1 MIDVVSYAKKKE
13 SAGSVG
19 SGVGGGLGG
28 SLNSIL
34 EPHLLWGQVYDGRHD
49 ISGDLRGVGNIE
61 SDGNVSAKSINSQVG
76 KIDSVTG
83 QELRYTTIIG
93 GSISATD
100 STITNLTTQSHTS
113 QSLTTTNLSSDTG
126 TISDLSTQSH
136 NTQTLTAKGV
146 DTERLTGKDIVVD
159 NLTVNKAAHFF
170 SLSVDEI
177 KATQGQIIVTPASA
191 IIEKVEVLASGD
203 YKCLW
208 KNTDNQTTT
217 TQTFSAGD
225 FVVCQTFNTGQSRYY
240 WRLCTEAGNS
250 DGWNYI
256 TLSKTDKDPASVSEP
271 LKGDNIVQLGNRTDS
286 TRQAAIIISA
296 YNTGYLDKTVVAPSI
311 VQYQGINDYNLETHR
326 LNVISV
332 GKNIFS
338 GEFRVD
344 NGKTLESYI
353 ADRIKLTASGTPY
366 ISASSGNWMIWD
378 KDQSK
383 YKDSG
388 ISAAGRDGRDGT
400 TPQIKNGTWWIGGTD
415 TRIPAQGSKGEK
427 GEKGDKGDQG
437 LKGDAGVT
445 PRIVDNVWW
454 IGNTNTQV
462 VAKGQ
467 DGRDLDPTPYY
478 KLYDRGGSVAVVDT
492 NSRINIS
499 IDLGLIEVVGSSA
512 SSVSSNNTPANMIQ
526 YTGGLIAINRE
537 GRFKH
542 SQTLPYT
549 GQTTFTFN
557 LLSGDKLVDSY
568 TIPVTVLPSTV
579 FSVTDNIKAQVQDTK
594 QSINNV
600 SGRIG
605 TVENKVTQLTQTADT
620 IKTQVQNNKTGLDT
634 VTGKIRQAESSISSL
649 TQKAGSI
656 EQTVA
661 GTRTEL
667 DNLKQTT
674 TRDINTL
681 RQTASETESKV
692 SRVEET
698 VRDFSVGGQNLL
710 NGVIDFRQSTPL
722 LHTSKDIDGYFYYRS
737 IETEQLEAGKKY
749 TLQLKSDGRIA
760 REHKEGQGTKSF
772 TVWLCGKSDNLLFT
786 SSNMVSDCVWTFT
799 CPTTDKYQLRLNSY
813 SDGVKYESIKF
824 WDIKVEEGNTV
835 TGWSP
840 SSSDLYNYYS
850 RNRVGFDFIENFPN
864 DHHPAQSISY
874 NHSSDTLT
882 MSYNVSKA
890 GGQLQDID
898 YTVLFDS
905 NSVSLPNGQYLVRF
919 TPYLSAA
926 DVRLFVE
933 IDNKAGTQTPIDY
946 SQPAHIIS
954 GSEVGRVVEVKDNY
968 LRIYFES
975 AHQAG
980 QDTTSNWSISLT
992 GLKVTRISS
1001 TESYLSQKAN
1011 SIEAKVRNGDITLD
1025 AKRVKVRNGNT
1036 ETALFE
1042 NGKIKT
1048 RYIESQEGLF
1058 SVSDDG
1064 FYYRG
1069 TVKDVENETVETK
1082 IHNHGLSSRVDE
1094 TVLKEGIFQSV
1105 KLSPYS
1111 RDTNLEII
1119 SNSQEAISIASVSN
1133 NLEAAISITDGA
1145 VYGLRA
1151 LTRRYKG
1158 GNYTLDTYV
1167 KNVIVTGANDLE
1179 NQVIGNQIT
1188 YLQLPDNDLLTKG
1201 MLGPNPT
1208 SAERVKY
1215 INKYHQTAENLQAGQ
1230 EYIIYKRSS
1239 GRLVISVGDDPRK
1252 KISIVKYN
1260 QGNVEVVKS
1269 VLFTVNWV
1277 GIIKVLYDGQNW
1289 NLYVDSTNY

>member
-13 SAGSVG
+13 SAGSG
-19 SGVGGGLGG
+19 GNGVGGGLGG
-28 SLNSIL
+28 GQISTP

-61 SDGNVSAKSINSQVG
+61 SDGSVNAKGIYTQIG

-100 STITNLTTQSHTS
+100 STITNLTTTNHTS
-113 QSLTTTNLSSDTG
+113 QALTTNNLHSDTG
-126 TISDLSTQSH
+126 TITDLTSQSH

-170 SLSVDEI
+170 SLSIDEI

-203 YKCLW
+203 YRCLW
-208 KNTDNQTTT
+208 KNTDNLTTT

-225 FVVCQTFNTGQSRYY
+225 LVLCQTFNTGQSRYY
-240 WRLCTEAGNS
+240 WRLCTEAGS
-250 DGWNYI
+250 SEGWNYI

-271 LKGDNIVQLGNRTDS
+271 MKGDNIVQLGNRTDT

-366 ISASSGNWMIWD
+366 IGSGGTWMIWD
-378 KDQSK
+378 KASNT
-383 YKDSG
+383 YKDSKIPARG
-388 ISAAGRDGRDGT
+388 QDGRDGS
-400 TPQIKNGTWWIGGTD
+400 TPQIKNGTWWVAGTD
-415 TRIPAQGSKGEK
+415 TRIPAQGSK

-454 IGNTNTQV
+454 IGNTNTNV
-462 VAKGQ
+462 PARGQ

-492 NSRINIS
+492 NNRLNLN
-499 IDLGLIEVVGSSA
+499 IDLGLIEVVGQSA
-512 SSVSSNNTPANMIQ
+512 SSVSSDKTSANKIQ
-526 YTGGLIAINRE
+526 YNGGLIAINRE

-542 SQTLPYT
+542 SQELPYT

-557 LLSGDKLVDSY
+557 LLCGDKLVDSY

-579 FSVTDNIKAQVQDTK
+579 FSVTDSIKAQVQDTK

-600 SGRIG
+600 TDRIG

-620 IKTQVQNNKTGLDT
+620 IKTQVQTNKTGLDT

-656 EQTVA
+656 EQSVV

-722 LHTSKDIDGYFYYRS
+722 LHTSKDKDGYFYYRGVT
-737 IETEQLEAGKKY
+737 TEQLVAGKIY
-749 TLQLKSDGRIA
+749 TLQLKSDGHLSSGHSG
-760 REHKEGQGTKSF
+760 ETDKSF

-786 SSNMVSDCVWTFT
+786 SANMVSDCVWTFT
-799 CPTTDKYQLRLNSY
+799 CPTTDHYQLRLNSY
-813 SDGVKYESIKF
+813 SDGVKYESLKF

-850 RNRVGFDFIENFPN
+850 RNRVGFDFVQNFPN

-882 MSYNVSKA
+882 MSYDISKA

-905 NSVSLPNGQYLVRF
+905 NSSAIPNGLYLVRF

-926 DVRLFVE
+926 DVRLLVE
-933 IDNKAGTQTPIDY
+933 IDNKNSTQTIIDY
-946 SQPAHIIS
+946 SQPAHMIS
-954 GSEVGRVVEVKDNY
+954 GTEVSKVIEVKDNY

-980 QDTTSNWSISLT
+980 QDTTSNWSINLT
-992 GLKVTRISS
+992 GLKVVRINS
-1001 TESYLSQKAN
+1001 TESFLKQSADK
-1011 SIEAKVRNGDITLD
+1011 IEAKVLNGDIILD

-1058 SVSDDG
+1058 SVSEDG

-1111 RDTNLEII
+1111 RDTNLDII

-1145 VYGLRA
+1145 VYGLRN

-1167 KNVIVTGANDLE
+1167 RNVIVTGASDLE
-1179 NQVIGNQIT
+1179 NQVLGNQGT
-1188 YLQLPDNDLLTKG
+1188 NLQLPDNDLLTKG
-1201 MLGPNPT
+1201 MLSPNPT

-1215 INKYHQTAENLQAGQ
+1215 INKYHQTPENLQAGQ
-1230 EYIIYKRSS
+1230 EYIIFKRSS
-1239 GRLVISVGDDPRK
+1239 GRLVISVDEDPHK

-1260 QGNVEVVKS
+1260 QGSVEVVKS

-1289 NLYVDSTNY
+1289 NLFVDSTNY

>member
-13 SAGSVG
+13 SAGSGG

-28 SLNSIL
+28 SQNSTL

-49 ISGDLRGVGNIE
+49 ISGDLLGVGNIE
-61 SDGNVSAKSINSQVG
+61 SDGSISAKSINTQTG

-83 QELRYTTIIG
+83 QELSYT
-93 GSISATD
+93 SIRGEAVNATD
-100 STITNLTTQSHTS
+100 STITNLTTTSHTS
-113 QSLTTTNLSSDTG
+113 QSLTTTNLNSDTG
-126 TISDLSTQSH
+126 TITDLSTQSH
-136 NTQTLTAKGV
+136 NTQQLTAKGV
-146 DTERLTGKDIVVD
+146 ITESLTGKDIVVD

-203 YKCLW
+203 YKCWW

-240 WRLCTEAGNS
+240 WRLCTEAGGS

-271 LKGDNIVQLGNRTDS
+271 MKGDNIVQLGNRTDT

-353 ADRIKLTASGTPY
+353 AERIKLTASGTPY
-366 ISASSGNWMIWD
+366 IGSTGNWMIWD

-388 ISAAGRDGRDGT
+388 ISAAGRNGQDGS
-400 TPQIKNGTWWIGGTD
+400 TPIIKNG
-415 TRIPAQGSKGEK
+415 
-427 GEKGDKGDQG
+427 
-437 LKGDAGVT
+437 
-445 PRIVDNVWW
+445 VWW
-454 IGNTNTQV
+454 IGNTNTGISAVGQ
-462 VAKGQ
+462 KGDKGDRGEKGERGSDGLSPRIVEGVWWVGNQ
-467 DGRDLDPTPYY
+467 NLGISAQGERGRDGRDLDPTPYY

-492 NSRINIS
+492 NNRLNLN

-512 SSVSSNNTPANMIQ
+512 SSVSSDNTPANKIQ
-526 YTGGLIAINRE
+526 YNGGLIAINRE
-537 GRFKH
+537 GLFKH

-579 FSVTDNIKAQVQDTK
+579 FSVTDSIKAQVQDTK

-600 SGRIG
+600 TGRVG
-605 TVENKVTQLTQTADT
+605 NVENKVTQLTQTADT
-620 IKTQVQNNKTGLDT
+620 IKTQVQNNKTNLDT

-667 DNLKQTT
+667 DNLQKTT

-710 NGVIDFRQSTPL
+710 NGVIDFRQPTPL
-722 LHTSKDIDGYFYYRS
+722 LHTSKDKDGYIYYRGVTS
-737 IETEQLEAGKKY
+737 ELLEAGKKY
-749 TLQLKSDGRIA
+749 TLNLKSDGILA
-760 REHKEGQGTKSF
+760 RGHERQGDKSF

-786 SSNMVSDCVWTFT
+786 SENAESDCVWTFT
-799 CPTTDKYQLRLNSY
+799 CPTTDHYTLRLNSY
-813 SDGVKYESIKF
+813 SNGVVYESIKF
-824 WDIKVEEGNTV
+824 WDIKLEEGNIV
-835 TGWSP
+835 TSWSP
-840 SSSDLYNYYS
+840 SSSDIYNYYS
-850 RNRVGFDFIENFPN
+850 RNRVGFDFVQNFPN

-874 NHSSDTLT
+874 NHSTDTVT

-898 YTVLFDS
+898 YSVLFDS
-905 NSVSLPNGQYLVRF
+905 NSYAIPNGQYLVRF

-926 DVRLFVE
+926 DVRLKVE
-933 IDNKAGTQTPIDY
+933 IDNKESIQTPIDY

-954 GSEVGRVVEVKDNY
+954 GSEVSRVVEVKDNY

-975 AHQAG
+975 AHQEG
-980 QDTTSNWSISLT
+980 QDTTRDWSIALT
-992 GLKVTRISS
+992 GLKVVRINS
-1001 TESYLSQKAN
+1001 TESYLKQSADK
-1011 SIEAKVRNGDITLD
+1011 IEARVRDGNIILD

-1048 RYIESQEGLF
+1048 RYIESQGGLF

-1069 TVKDVENETVETK
+1069 TVQDVENETVETK
-1082 IHNHGLSSRVDE
+1082 IHNHGLSTRVDE
-1094 TVLKEGIFQSV
+1094 TVLKDGIFQSV
-1105 KLSPYS
+1105 SISPYS
-1111 RDTNLEII
+1111 RDTNINI
-1119 SNSQEAISIASVSN
+1119 VSNSQEAVSISSVSN
-1133 NLEAAISITDGA
+1133 NLDSAITITDGA

-1151 LTRRYKG
+1151 LTRLYKG

-1167 KNVIVTGANDLE
+1167 KNVIVTGANDLDS
-1179 NQVIGNQIT
+1179 QVIGNIGT
-1188 YLQLPDNDLLTKG
+1188 NLQLPDNDLLTKG
-1201 MLGPNPT
+1201 MLSHNPT

-1230 EYIIYKRSS
+1230 EYIIFKRSS
-1239 GRLVISVGDDPRK
+1239 GRLVISVDDDPRK

>member
-13 SAGSVG
+13 SAGSGG
-19 SGVGGGLGG
+19 SGVGGGIGG
-28 SLNSIL
+28 GQNSTL

-49 ISGDLRGVGNIE
+49 ISGDLLGVGNIE
-61 SDGNVSAKSINSQVG
+61 SDGIVSAKSINTQAG

-100 STITNLTTQSHTS
+100 STITNLTTTNHTS
-113 QSLTTTNLSSDTG
+113 QSLTTTNLNSDTG
-126 TISDLSTQSH
+126 TITDLSTQTH
-136 NTQTLTAKGV
+136 NTQQ
-146 DTERLTGKDIVVD
+146 LTGKDIVVE
-159 NLTVNKAAHFF
+159 NLTVNNAAHFF

-203 YKCLW
+203 YKCWW

-217 TQTFSAGD
+217 TQTFNAGD

-240 WRLCTEAGNS
+240 WRLCTEAGSS

-271 LKGDNIVQLGNRTDS
+271 MKGDNIVQLGNRTDT

-344 NGKTLESYI
+344 NGVTLESYI

-366 ISASSGNWMIWD
+366 IGSGGTWMIWD
-378 KDQSK
+378 KASNT
-383 YKDSG
+383 YKDSKIPARG
-388 ISAAGRDGRDGT
+388 QDGRDGS

-445 PRIVDNVWW
+445 PRIVENVWW

-467 DGRDLDPTPYY
+467 DGRDLDPTPIY

-492 NSRINIS
+492 NNRLSLN

-512 SSVSSNNTPANMIQ
+512 SSVSSDNTPANKIQ
-526 YTGGLIAINRE
+526 YKGGLIGINRE
-537 GRFKH
+537 GLFKH

-557 LLSGDKLVDSY
+557 LLSDDKLVDSY

-579 FSVTDNIKAQVQDTK
+579 FSVTDQIKAQVQDTK

-600 SGRIG
+600 TGRIG

-620 IKTQVQNNKTGLDT
+620 IKTQVQNNKTNLDS

-667 DNLKQTT
+667 NNLQNTT

-710 NGVIDFRQSTPL
+710 NGVIDFRQPTPL
-722 LHTSKDIDGYFYYRS
+722 LHTSKDKDGYFYYRGVTS
-737 IETEQLEAGKKY
+737 ELLEAGKKY
-749 TLQLKSDGRIA
+749 TLQIKSDGVLA
-760 REHKEGQGTKSF
+760 REHKEGQGNKSF

-799 CPTTDKYQLRLNSY
+799 CPTTDHYILRLNSY
-813 SDGVKYESIKF
+813 SNGVVYESIKF
-824 WDIKVEEGNTV
+824 WDIKLEEGNIA

-840 SSSDLYNYYS
+840 SSSDIYNYYS
-850 RNRVGFDFIENFPN
+850 RNRVGFDFVQNFPN

-874 NHSSDTLT
+874 NHSTDTLT
-882 MSYNVSKA
+882 MSYNISKA

-905 NSVSLPNGQYLVRF
+905 NSSAIPNGQYLVRF

-954 GSEVGRVVEVKDNY
+954 GSEVSRVVEVKDNY

-975 AHQAG
+975 AHQAA
-980 QDTTSNWSISLT
+980 QDTTRDWSISLT
-992 GLKVTRISS
+992 GLKVVRINS
-1001 TESYLSQKAN
+1001 TESYLKQSADK
-1011 SIEAKVRNGDITLD
+1011 IEAKVLNGDIILD
-1025 AKRVKVRNGNT
+1025 AKKVKIKNGNT

-1048 RYIESQEGLF
+1048 RYIESQGGLF

-1082 IHNHGLSSRVDE
+1082 IHNHGLTTRVDE
-1094 TVLKEGIFQSV
+1094 TIKKEGIYSKV
-1105 KLSPYS
+1105 AISPYS
-1111 RDTNLEII
+1111 RDINLDIV
-1119 SNSQEAISIASVSN
+1119 SNSQTAISISSPSHDPLHNTVALSV
-1133 NLEAAISITDGA
+1133 TDGCVA
-1145 VYGLRA
+1145 GM
-1151 LTRRYKG
+1151 RYATTYVSSG
-1158 GNYTLDTYV
+1158 TTYLDTYV
-1167 KNVIVTGANDLE
+1167 QNIIVNGETANPPQMTKEGA
-1179 NQVIGNQIT
+1179 GNT
-1188 YLQLPDNDLLTKG
+1188 VLVLPDDDSLSKG
-1201 MLGPNPT
+1201 ELQGDFTT
-1208 SAERVKY
+1208 SDKIAWQK
-1215 INKYHQTAENLQAGQ
+1215 KHGLPPQTLQTGQ
-1230 EYIIYKRSS
+1230 EYRIYKRSKGTIKVVS
-1239 GRLVISVGDDPRK
+1239 NSNYPILYYTSNGIIQGDLVLPANYIGVL
-1252 KISIVKYN
+1252 
-1260 QGNVEVVKS
+1260 S
-1269 VLFTVNWV
+1269 VLF
-1277 GIIKVLYDGQNW
+1277 DGNYW
-1289 NLYVDSTNY
+1289 NIYTNKY

>member
-13 SAGSVG
+13 SGGSGAG
-19 SGVGGGLGG
+19 GVGGGLGG
-28 SLNSIL
+28 SQISTL

-49 ISGDLRGVGNIE
+49 ISGDLLGVGNIE
-61 SDGNVSAKSINSQVG
+61 SDGSISAKAINTQTG

-93 GSISATD
+93 GSVSATD
-100 STITNLTTQSHTS
+100 STITNLTTTNHTS
-113 QSLTTTNLSSDTG
+113 QSLTTTNLNSDTG
-126 TISDLSTQSH
+126 TITDLTSQSHSTQ
-136 NTQTLTAKGV
+136 QLTAKGV

-177 KATQGQIIVTPASA
+177 KATQGQIIVTPASGV
-191 IIEKVEVLASGD
+191 IEKVEVLTSGD
-203 YKCLW
+203 YRCSW

-217 TQTFSAGD
+217 TQTFNAGD

-250 DGWNYI
+250 EGWNYI

-271 LKGDNIVQLGNRTDS
+271 MKGDNIVQLGNRTDP

-366 ISASSGNWMIWD
+366 ISGSSGNWMVWD
-378 KDQSK
+378 QNQNK

-388 ISAAGRDGRDGT
+388 ISAAGRNGQDAP
-400 TPQIKNGTWWIGGTD
+400 TPIIKSGVWWV
-415 TRIPAQGSKGEK
+415 GSTNTGISAV
-427 GEKGDKGDQG
+427 GQKGDKGD
-437 LKGDAGVT
+437 KGDRGEKGERGSDGLI
-445 PRIVDNVWW
+445 PRIVENFWW
-454 IGNTNTQV
+454 VGNTNTNV
-462 VAKGQ
+462 PARGQ

-492 NSRINIS
+492 NNRLNLN
-499 IDLGLIEVVGSSA
+499 IDLGLIEVVGQSA
-512 SSVSSNNTPANMIQ
+512 SSVSSDNTPANKIQ
-526 YTGGLIAINRE
+526 YSGGLIGINRE

-542 SQTLPYT
+542 TQTLPYT

-579 FSVTDNIKAQVQDTK
+579 FSVTDQIKAQVQDTK

-600 SGRIG
+600 TGRIG

-667 DNLKQTT
+667 DNLKNTT

-722 LHTSKDIDGYFYYRS
+722 LHTSKDKDGYFYYRGVTC
-737 IETEQLEAGKKY
+737 ELLAGKKY
-749 TLQLKSDGRIA
+749 TLQLKSDGVLA
-760 REHKEGQGTKSF
+760 RGHEKQGDKSF

-786 SSNMVSDCVWTFT
+786 SENAESDCVWTFT
-799 CPTTDKYQLRLNSY
+799 CPTADHYILRLNSY

-824 WDIKVEEGNTV
+824 WDIKLEEGNIV
-835 TGWSP
+835 SGWSP
-840 SSSDLYNYYS
+840 SSSDIYNYYS
-850 RNRVGFDFIENFPN
+850 RNRVGFDFLNNFPN

-874 NHSSDTLT
+874 NHSTDTLT
-882 MSYNVSKA
+882 MSYNISKA

-905 NSVSLPNGQYLVRF
+905 NSYAIPNGQYLVRF

-926 DVRLFVE
+926 DVRLKVE

-954 GSEVGRVVEVKDNY
+954 GTEFSKVIEVKDNY

-980 QDTTSNWSISLT
+980 QDTTSNWSINLT
-992 GLKVTRISS
+992 GLKVVRISS
-1001 TESYLSQKAN
+1001 TESFLKQSADK
-1011 SIEAKVRNGDITLD
+1011 IEAKVLNGDIILD
-1025 AKRVKVRNGNT
+1025 AKRVKIKNGNT

-1048 RYIESQEGLF
+1048 RYIESQGGLF

-1082 IHNHGLSSRVDE
+1082 IHSHGLSTRVDE
-1094 TVLKEGIFQSV
+1094 TVLKDGIFQSV

-1111 RDTNLEII
+1111 RDTNINI
-1119 SNSQEAISIASVSN
+1119 VSNSQEAVSISSVSN

-1145 VYGLRA
+1145 VYGLRN
-1151 LTRRYKG
+1151 LTRLYKG

-1167 KNVIVTGANDLE
+1167 KNVIVTGASDLE
-1179 NQVIGNQIT
+1179 NQIQGNQIT

-1215 INKYHQTAENLQAGQ
+1215 INKYHSTPENLQAGQ

-1239 GRLVISVGDDPRK
+1239 GRLEISVDTDPRK
-1252 KISIVKYN
+1252 KASIVKYN
-1260 QGNVEVVKS
+1260 QGNVEIVKS
-1269 VLFTVNWV
+1269 VMFTVNWV
-1277 GIIKVLYDGQNW
+1277 GIIKILYDGQNW

>member
-13 SAGSVG
+13 SVGSGG

-28 SLNSIL
+28 SQNSTL

-49 ISGDLRGVGNIE
+49 ISGDLREVGNIE
-61 SDGNVSAKSINSQVG
+61 SDGNISAKAINTQVG

-93 GSISATD
+93 SSISATD
-100 STITNLTTQSHTS
+100 STITNLTTTSHTS
-113 QSLTTTNLSSDTG
+113 QSLTTTNLNSDTG
-126 TISDLSTQSH
+126 TITDLSTQSH

-146 DTERLTGKDIVVD
+146 DTDRLTGKDIVVD
-159 NLTVNKAAHFF
+159 SLTVNKAAHFF

-177 KATQGQIIVTPASA
+177 KATQGQIIVTPASSV
-191 IIEKVEVLASGD
+191 IEKVEVLASGD
-203 YKCLW
+203 YKCWW

-240 WRLCTEAGNS
+240 WRLCTEAGDS
-250 DGWNYI
+250 DGWNFI

-271 LKGDNIVQLGNRTDS
+271 MKGDNIVQLGNRTDS

-296 YNTGYLDKTVVAPSI
+296 YNTGYLDKTVIAPSI

-366 ISASSGNWMIWD
+366 IGSGGTWMIWD

-388 ISAAGRDGRDGT
+388 ISAAGRNGQDGL
-400 TPQIKNGTWWIGGTD
+400 TPRIVNNVWWIGNTNTG
-415 TRIPAQGSKGEK
+415 ISAVGQ
-427 GEKGDKGDQG
+427 KGDKGDRGEKGDQG
-437 LKGDAGVT
+437 QKGDAGVT

-462 VAKGQ
+462 PARGQ

-492 NSRINIS
+492 NNRLNLN
-499 IDLGLIEVVGSSA
+499 IDLGLIEVVGQSA
-512 SSVSSNNTPANMIQ
+512 SSVSSDNTPANKIQ
-526 YTGGLIAINRE
+526 YNGGLIGINRE

-557 LLSGDKLVDSY
+557 LLSGDKLVDSF

-579 FSVTDNIKAQVQDTK
+579 FSVTDQIKAQVQDTK

-600 SGRIG
+600 TGRIG

-620 IKTQVQNNKTGLDT
+620 IKTQVQTNKTNLDT

-710 NGVIDFRQSTPL
+710 NGVIDFRQPTPL
-722 LHTSKDIDGYFYYRS
+722 LHTSKDKDGYFYYRGVTS
-737 IETEQLEAGKKY
+737 ELLEAGKKY
-749 TLQLKSDGRIA
+749 TLQLKSDGVLA
-760 REHKEGQGTKSF
+760 RGHEKQGDKSF

-786 SSNMVSDCVWTFT
+786 SENAESECVWTFT
-799 CPTTDKYQLRLNSY
+799 CPTTDHYILRLNSY

-824 WDIKVEEGNTV
+824 WDIKLEEGNIV
-835 TGWSP
+835 SGWSP
-840 SSSDLYNYYS
+840 SSSDLYTYYS
-850 RNRVGFDFIENFPN
+850 TNKVGFEFLQNFPN

-874 NHSSDTLT
+874 NHSTDTLT
-882 MSYNVSKA
+882 MTYNVSRA

-905 NSVSLPNGQYLVRF
+905 NSYAIPNGQYLVRF

-926 DVRLFVE
+926 DVRLLVE
-933 IDNKAGTQTPIDY
+933 IDNKNSTQTPIDY

-954 GSEVGRVVEVKDNY
+954 GSEVSRVIEVKDNY

-980 QDTTSNWSISLT
+980 QDTTRDWSIALT
-992 GLKVTRISS
+992 GLKVTRINS
-1001 TESYLSQKAN
+1001 TESYLKQSADK
-1011 SIEAKVRNGDITLD
+1011 IEAKVLNGDIILD

-1048 RYIESQEGLF
+1048 RYIESQGGLF

-1069 TVKDVENETVETK
+1069 TVKDIENETVETK
-1082 IHNHGLSSRVDE
+1082 IHNHGLSTRVDE
-1094 TVLKEGIFQSV
+1094 TVLKDGIFQSV
-1105 KLSPYS
+1105 KISPYS
-1111 RDTNLEII
+1111 RDTNIDI
-1119 SNSQEAISIASVSN
+1119 VSNSQEAVSISSVSN

-1158 GNYTLDTYV
+1158 GNYTLETYV
-1167 KNVIVTGANDLE
+1167 KNVIVTGASDLE
-1179 NQVIGNQIT
+1179 NQIQGNQIT
-1188 YLQLPDNDLLTKG
+1188 NLQLPDNDLLTKS

-1215 INKYHQTAENLQAGQ
+1215 INKYHSTPENLQAGQ

-1239 GRLVISVGDDPRK
+1239 GRLVISVDDDPRK

-1260 QGNVEVVKS
+1260 QGSVEVVKS

>member
-13 SAGSVG
+13 SVGSGG

-28 SLNSIL
+28 GQNSTL
-34 EPHLLWGQVYDGRHD
+34 EPHLLWGQLYDGRHD
-49 ISGDLRGVGNIE
+49 ISGDLLGVGNIE
-61 SDGNVSAKSINSQVG
+61 SDGSISAKAINTQAG

-100 STITNLTTQSHTS
+100 STITNLTTTNHTS
-113 QSLTTTNLSSDTG
+113 QALTTTNLNSDTG
-126 TISDLSTQSH
+126 TITDLSTQTH
-136 NTQTLTAKGV
+136 NTQQLTAKGV

-191 IIEKVEVLASGD
+191 IIEKVEVLANGD
-203 YKCLW
+203 YKCWW
-208 KNTDNQTTT
+208 KNTDNQTIT
-217 TQTFSAGD
+217 TQTFNAGD

-240 WRLCTEAGNS
+240 WRLCTEAGSS

-271 LKGDNIVQLGNRTDS
+271 MKGDNIVQLGNRTDT

-353 ADRIKLTASGTPY
+353 ADRVRLSQSGTPY
-366 ISASSGNWMIWD
+366 IGSSGNWMIFD
-378 KDQSK
+378 KDQNK

-388 ISAAGRDGRDGT
+388 ISAAGRDGQDGN
-400 TPQIKNGTWWIGGTD
+400 TPFIKSGVWWVGNTNTGISAVG
-415 TRIPAQGSKGEK
+415 Q
-427 GEKGDKGDQG
+427 KGDKGD
-437 LKGDAGVT
+437 KGDRGEKGERGSDGLS
-445 PRIVDNVWW
+445 PRIVENFWW
-454 IGNTNTQV
+454 VGNTNTNV
-462 VAKGQ
+462 PARGQ

-492 NSRINIS
+492 NNRLSLY
-499 IDLGLIEVVGSSA
+499 IDLGLIEVVGQSA
-512 SSVSSNNTPANMIQ
+512 SSVSSDNTPANKIQ
-526 YTGGLIAINRE
+526 YNGGLIGINRE

-542 SQTLPYT
+542 SQELPYT
-549 GQTTFTFN
+549 GQQTFTFN

-579 FSVTDNIKAQVQDTK
+579 FSVTDKIKAQVQDTK

-600 SGRIG
+600 TGRIG

-620 IKTQVQNNKTGLDT
+620 IKTLVQNNKTNLDT

-649 TQKAGSI
+649 TQKADSI
-656 EQTVA
+656 EQTVT

-667 DNLKQTT
+667 DNLKNTT

-710 NGVIDFRQSTPL
+710 NGVIDFRQPTPL
-722 LHTSKDIDGYFYYRS
+722 LHTSKDKDGYFYYRGVTS
-737 IETEQLEAGKKY
+737 ELLEAGKKY
-749 TLQLKSDGRIA
+749 TLQIKSDGLLA
-760 REHKEGQGTKSF
+760 RGHERQGDKSF

-799 CPTTDKYQLRLNSY
+799 CPTTDHYILRLNSN
-813 SDGVKYESIKF
+813 SDGVKYESIKY
-824 WDIKVEEGNTV
+824 WDIKLEEGTIA

-840 SSSDLYNYYS
+840 SSSDIYNYYS
-850 RNRVGFDFIENFPN
+850 RNRVGFDFVQNFPN

-874 NHSSDTLT
+874 NHSTDTVT
-882 MSYNVSKA
+882 MSYNVSRA

-905 NSVSLPNGQYLVRF
+905 NSYAIPNGQYLVRF

-954 GSEVGRVVEVKDNY
+954 GSEVSRVVEVKDNY

-980 QDTTSNWSISLT
+980 QDTTRDWSIALT
-992 GLKVTRISS
+992 GLKVVRINS
-1001 TESYLSQKAN
+1001 TESYLKQSADL
-1011 SIEAKVRNGDITLD
+1011 IEAKVRNGDIILD
-1025 AKRVKVRNGNT
+1025 AKRVKVKNGNN

-1048 RYIESQEGLF
+1048 RYIESPTGIYKVGE
-1058 SVSDDG
+1058 DG
-1064 FYYRG
+1064 FYYQG
-1069 TVKDVENETVETK
+1069 TVKDVDNETVETK
-1082 IHNHGLSSRVDE
+1082 IHSHGLTTRVDE
-1094 TVLKEGIFQSV
+1094 TIMKEGIYSKV
-1105 KLSPYS
+1105 AISPYS
-1111 RDTNLEII
+1111 RDINLEIV
-1119 SNSQEAISIASVSN
+1119 SNSQTAISISSPSHDPLHNAVALSV
-1133 NLEAAISITDGA
+1133 TDGCVA
-1145 VYGLRA
+1145 GM
-1151 LTRRYKG
+1151 RYATTYVSSG
-1158 GNYTLDTYV
+1158 TTYLDTYV
-1167 KNVIVTGANDLE
+1167 QNIIVNGETASPPQMTKEGA
-1179 NQVIGNQIT
+1179 GNT
-1188 YLQLPDNDLLTKG
+1188 VLVLPDDDSLSKG
-1201 MLGPNPT
+1201 ELQGDFTT
-1208 SAERVKY
+1208 SDKIAWQK
-1215 INKYHQTAENLQAGQ
+1215 KHGLPPQTLQTGQ
-1230 EYIIYKRSS
+1230 EYRIYKRSKGTIKVVS
-1239 GRLVISVGDDPRK
+1239 NSNYPILYYTSNGIIQGDLVLPANYIGVL
-1252 KISIVKYN
+1252 
-1260 QGNVEVVKS
+1260 S
-1269 VLFTVNWV
+1269 VLF
-1277 GIIKVLYDGQNW
+1277 DGNYW
-1289 NLYVDSTNY
+1289 NIYTNKY

>member
-1 MIDVVSYAKKKE
+1 MIDIVSYAKKKE
-13 SAGSVG
+13 SAGSGG

-28 SLNSIL
+28 SQNSTL

-49 ISGDLRGVGNIE
+49 ISGDLVGVGNIE
-61 SDGNVSAKSINSQVG
+61 SDGNISAKAINTQAG

-100 STITNLTTQSHTS
+100 STITNLTTTNHTS
-113 QSLTTTNLSSDTG
+113 QSLTTTNLNSDTG
-126 TISDLSTQSH
+126 TITDLSTQSH
-136 NTQTLTAKGV
+136 NTQQLTAKGV

-170 SLSVDEI
+170 SLSVDEVR
-177 KATQGQIIVTPASA
+177 AVGGQLILTPASA
-191 IIEKVEVLASGD
+191 KLDKVEVQGNGNF
-203 YKCLW
+203 KCSW
-208 KNTDNQTTT
+208 KNSDGNKKVVNQ
-217 TQTFSAGD
+217 FLAND
-225 FVVCQTFNTGQSRYY
+225 LVVCQTFNLKTGSTYY
-240 WRLCTEAGNS
+240 WRKCIEAGT
-250 DGWNYI
+250 DGDYNYI
-256 TLSKTDKDPASVSEP
+256 ILSNTDKDSKSNSNPSV
-271 LKGDNIVQLGNRTDS
+271 GDEIVQLGNTSDN
-286 TRQAAIIISA
+286 TRQSAIIISA
-296 YNTGYLDKTVVAPSI
+296 YNSTYLDPTIKAPSI
-311 VQYQGINDYNLETHR
+311 VQYSGISSYQLEPYR
-326 LNVISV
+326 QNVLSKS
-332 GKNIFS
+332 GNKFQ
-338 GEFRVD
+338 GEFKVET
-344 NGKTLESYI
+344 GKTLEQYI

-366 ISASSGNWMIWD
+366 ISGSSGTWMIWD
-378 KDQSK
+378 RDQNK

-388 ISAAGRDGRDGT
+388 ISAAGRDGQDAP
-400 TPQIKNGTWWIGGTD
+400 TPIIKSGVWWV
-415 TRIPAQGSKGEK
+415 GSTNTGISAV
-427 GEKGDKGDQG
+427 GQKGDKGD
-437 LKGDAGVT
+437 KGDRGEKGERGSDGQS

-454 IGNTNTQV
+454 VGNTNTNV
-462 VAKGQ
+462 PARGQ

-478 KLYDRGGSVAVVDT
+478 KLYDRGGSVAVVGT
-492 NSRINIS
+492 NNKLTLN
-499 IDLGLIEVVGSSA
+499 IDLGLIEVVGQSA
-512 SSVSSNNTPANMIQ
+512 SSVSSDNTPANKIQ
-526 YTGGLIAINRE
+526 YNGGLIGINRE
-537 GRFKH
+537 GRFKY
-542 SQTLPYT
+542 SQELPNT

-568 TIPVTVLPSTV
+568 TIPVTALPSTV
-579 FSVTDNIKAQVQDTK
+579 FSVTDSIKAQVQDTK
-594 QSINNV
+594 QGINNV
-600 SGRIG
+600 TGRIG

-620 IKTQVQNNKTGLDT
+620 IKTQVQNNKTNLDT

-649 TQKAGSI
+649 TQKAASI

-667 DNLKQTT
+667 DNLQNTT

-681 RQTASETESKV
+681 RQTASETESKI

-710 NGVIDFRQSTPL
+710 NGVIDFRQPTPL
-722 LHTSKDIDGYFYYRS
+722 LHTSIDKDGYFYYRGVES
-737 IETEQLEAGKKY
+737 EQLEAGKKY
-749 TLQLKSDGRIA
+749 TLQLKSDGILA
-760 REHKEGQGTKSF
+760 REHKGQGNKSF

-786 SSNMVSDCVWTFT
+786 SANMVSDCVWTFT
-799 CPTTDKYQLRLNSY
+799 CPTTDHYILRLNSY

-824 WDIKVEEGNTV
+824 WDIKLEEGNIA

-850 RNRVGFDFIENFPN
+850 RNRVGFDFVQNFPN

-874 NHSSDTLT
+874 NHSTDTLT
-882 MSYNVSKA
+882 MSYNISKA

-905 NSVSLPNGQYLVRF
+905 NSSTIPNGLYLIRF

-926 DVRLFVE
+926 DVKLLVE
-933 IDNKAGTQTPIDY
+933 IDNKNSTQTPIDY

-954 GSEVGRVVEVKDNY
+954 GTEFSKVIEVKDNY

-980 QDTTSNWSISLT
+980 QDTTRDWSIALT
-992 GLKVTRISS
+992 GLKVVRINS
-1001 TESYLSQKAN
+1001 TESYLKQSADK
-1011 SIEAKVRNGDITLD
+1011 IEAKVLNGDIILD

-1111 RDTNLEII
+1111 RDTNLDII

-1145 VYGLRA
+1145 VYGLRN
-1151 LTRRYKG
+1151 LTRLYKA
-1158 GNYTLDTYV
+1158 GNHTLDTYV
-1167 KNVIVTGANDLE
+1167 KNVIVTGASDLE
-1179 NQVIGNQIT
+1179 NQIQGNQIT

-1215 INKYHQTAENLQAGQ
+1215 INKYHSTPENLQAGQ

-1239 GRLVISVGDDPRK
+1239 GRLEISVDTDPRK
-1252 KISIVKYN
+1252 KASIVKYN

-1269 VLFTVNWV
+1269 VQFLANWI

>member
-13 SAGSVG
+13 SAGSGG
-19 SGVGGGLGG
+19 SGAGGGLGG
-28 SLNSIL
+28 GQISTP

-49 ISGDLRGVGNIE
+49 ISGDLREVGNIE
-61 SDGNVSAKSINSQVG
+61 SDGSISAKAINTQAG

-100 STITNLTTQSHTS
+100 STITNLTTTSHTS
-113 QSLTTTNLSSDTG
+113 QSLTTTNLNSDTG
-126 TISDLSTQSH
+126 TITDLTSQSH

-146 DTERLTGKDIVVD
+146 DTDRLTGKDIVVD

-203 YKCLW
+203 YRCWW
-208 KNTDNQTTT
+208 KNTDNLTTT
-217 TQTFSAGD
+217 TQTFNAGD
-225 FVVCQTFNTGQSRYY
+225 LVVCQTFNTGQSRYY
-240 WRLCTEAGNS
+240 WRLCTEAGSS

-271 LKGDNIVQLGNRTDS
+271 MKGDNIVQLGNRVDD
-286 TRQAAIIISA
+286 TRRAAIIISA

-338 GEFRVD
+338 GEFRID
-344 NGKTLESYI
+344 NGKTLENYI

-366 ISASSGNWMIWD
+366 IGSGGTWMIWD
-378 KDQSK
+378 KASNT
-383 YKDSG
+383 YKDSKIPARG
-388 ISAAGRDGRDGT
+388 QDGRDGT

-437 LKGDAGVT
+437 QKGDQGVT

-454 IGNTNTQV
+454 IGNTNTNV
-462 VAKGQ
+462 PARGQ

-478 KLYDRGGSVAVVDT
+478 KIYDRGGSVAVVGT
-492 NSRINIS
+492 NNKLTLN
-499 IDLGLIEVVGSSA
+499 IDLGLIEVVGQSA
-512 SSVSSNNTPANMIQ
+512 SSVSSDNTPANMIR
-526 YTGGLIAINRE
+526 YYGGLIGINRE

-542 SQTLPYT
+542 SQELPYT

-579 FSVTDNIKAQVQDTK
+579 FSVTDQIKAQVQDTK

-600 SGRIG
+600 TGRIG

-620 IKTQVQNNKTGLDT
+620 IKTQVQNNKANLDT

-656 EQTVA
+656 EQSVV
-661 GTRTEL
+661 GTRTEI
-667 DNLKQTT
+667 DNLRQTT
-674 TRDINTL
+674 IRDINTL

-722 LHTSKDIDGYFYYRS
+722 LHTSKDKDGYFYYRS
-737 IETEQLEAGKKY
+737 IETEQLVAGKKY
-749 TLQLKSDGRIA
+749 TLQLKSDGVLA
-760 REHKEGQGTKSF
+760 REHKGQGNKSF

-786 SSNMVSDCVWTFT
+786 SANMVSDCVWTFT

-813 SDGVKYESIKF
+813 SDGVKYESLKF

-850 RNRVGFDFIENFPN
+850 RNRVGFDFVQNFPN

-882 MSYNVSKA
+882 MSYNISKA

-905 NSVSLPNGQYLVRF
+905 NSSNLPNGLYLIRF

-926 DVRLFVE
+926 DVRLLVE
-933 IDNKAGTQTPIDY
+933 IDNKNSTQTPIDY
-946 SQPAHIIS
+946 SQPAHMIS
-954 GSEVGRVVEVKDNY
+954 GNEVSKVIEVKDNY

-992 GLKVTRISS
+992 GLKVTRINS
-1001 TESYLSQKAN
+1001 TESFLKQSADK
-1011 SIEAKVRNGDITLD
+1011 IEAKVRDGDIILD

-1082 IHNHGLSSRVDE
+1082 IHNHGLSTRVDE

-1105 KLSPYS
+1105 SISPYS
-1111 RDTNLEII
+1111 RDTNIDI
-1119 SNSQEAISIASVSN
+1119 VSNSQEAVSIASVSN

-1145 VYGLRA
+1145 VYGLRN

-1167 KNVIVTGANDLE
+1167 KNVIVTGASDLE
-1179 NQVIGNQIT
+1179 NQIQGNQIT

-1215 INKYHQTAENLQAGQ
+1215 INKYHSTPENLQAGQ

-1239 GRLVISVGDDPRK
+1239 GRLELSVDTDPRK
-1252 KISIVKYN
+1252 KASIVKYN

-1269 VLFTVNWV
+1269 ATFPVNWV

>member
-13 SAGSVG
+13 SAGSGG
-19 SGVGGGLGG
+19 SGVGGGIGG
-28 SLNSIL
+28 SQNSTL

-49 ISGDLRGVGNIE
+49 ISGDLLGVGNIE
-61 SDGNVSAKSINSQVG
+61 SDGSISAKAINTQTG

-93 GSISATD
+93 GSVSATD
-100 STITNLTTQSHTS
+100 STITNLTTTNHTS
-113 QSLTTTNLSSDTG
+113 QALTTTNLNSDTG
-126 TISDLSTQSH
+126 TITDLSTQTH
-136 NTQTLTAKGV
+136 NTQQLTAKGV
-146 DTERLTGKDIVVD
+146 ETERLTGKDIVVD

-203 YKCLW
+203 YKCWW

-240 WRLCTEAGNS
+240 WRLCTEAGSS

-271 LKGDNIVQLGNRTDS
+271 MKGDNIVQLGNRTDT

-338 GEFRVD
+338 GEFRID

-366 ISASSGNWMIWD
+366 IGSGGTWMIWD
-378 KDQSK
+378 KASNT
-383 YKDSG
+383 YKDSKIPARG
-388 ISAAGRDGRDGT
+388 QDGRDGT

-437 LKGDAGVT
+437 LKGDAGLT

-454 IGNTNTQV
+454 IGNTNTNV
-462 VAKGQ
+462 PARGQ
-467 DGRDLDPTPYY
+467 DGRDLYPTPYY

-492 NSRINIS
+492 NNRLNLN

-512 SSVSSNNTPANMIQ
+512 SSVSSDNTPANKIQ
-526 YTGGLIAINRE
+526 YSGGLIGINRE

-579 FSVTDNIKAQVQDTK
+579 FSVTDQIKAQVQDTK

-600 SGRIG
+600 TGRIG

-620 IKTQVQNNKTGLDT
+620 IKTQVQTNKTNLDT

-667 DNLKQTT
+667 DNLKNTT

-710 NGVIDFRQSTPL
+710 NGVIDFRQPTPL
-722 LHTSKDIDGYFYYRS
+722 LHTSKDKDGYIYYRGVTS
-737 IETEQLEAGKKY
+737 ELLEAGKKY
-749 TLQLKSDGRIA
+749 TLQLKSDGVLA
-760 REHKEGQGTKSF
+760 REHKEGQGSKSF

-799 CPTTDKYQLRLNSY
+799 CPTTDKYILRLNSY

-824 WDIKVEEGNTV
+824 WDIKLEEGNIV
-835 TGWSP
+835 SGWSP

-850 RNRVGFDFIENFPN
+850 INRVGFDFVQNFPN

-874 NHSSDTLT
+874 NHSTDTVIMT
-882 MSYNVSKA
+882 YNISKA

-905 NSVSLPNGQYLVRF
+905 NSYAIPNGQYLVRF

-926 DVRLFVE
+926 DVRLLVE
-933 IDNKAGTQTPIDY
+933 IDNKESIQTPIDY
-946 SQPAHIIS
+946 SQPANVIS
-954 GSEVGRVVEVKDNY
+954 GSEVSRVVEVKDNY

-980 QDTTSNWSISLT
+980 QDTTRDWSIALT
-992 GLKVTRISS
+992 GLKVVRVNS
-1001 TESYLSQKAN
+1001 TESYLKQSADK
-1011 SIEAKVRNGDITLD
+1011 IEAKVLNGDIILD
-1025 AKRVKVRNGNT
+1025 AKRVRVKNGDT

-1048 RYIESQEGLF
+1048 RYIESPTGIYKVGE
-1058 SVSDDG
+1058 DG
-1064 FYYRG
+1064 FYYQG
-1069 TVKDVENETVETK
+1069 TVKDVDNETVETK
-1082 IHNHGLSSRVDE
+1082 IHSHGLTTRVDE
-1094 TVLKEGIFQSV
+1094 TIKKEGIYSKV
-1105 KLSPYS
+1105 AISPYS
-1111 RDTNLEII
+1111 RDINLEIV
-1119 SNSQEAISIASVSN
+1119 SNSQTAISISSPSHDPLHNTVALSV
-1133 NLEAAISITDGA
+1133 TDGCVA
-1145 VYGLRA
+1145 GM
-1151 LTRRYKG
+1151 RYATTYVSSG
-1158 GNYTLDTYV
+1158 TTYLDTYV
-1167 KNVIVTGANDLE
+1167 QNIIVNGETANPPQMTKEGA
-1179 NQVIGNQIT
+1179 GNT
-1188 YLQLPDNDLLTKG
+1188 VLVLPDDDSLSKG
-1201 MLGPNPT
+1201 ELQGDFTT
-1208 SAERVKY
+1208 SDKIAWQK
-1215 INKYHQTAENLQAGQ
+1215 KHGLPPQTLQTGQ
-1230 EYIIYKRSS
+1230 EYRIYKRSKGTIKVVS
-1239 GRLVISVGDDPRK
+1239 NSNYPILYYTSNGIIQGDLVLPANYIGVL
-1252 KISIVKYN
+1252 
-1260 QGNVEVVKS
+1260 S
-1269 VLFTVNWV
+1269 VLF
-1277 GIIKVLYDGQNW
+1277 DGNYW
-1289 NLYVDSTNY
+1289 NIYTNKY

>member
-13 SAGSVG
+13 SVGSGG
-19 SGVGGGLGG
+19 SGVGGGIGG
-28 SLNSIL
+28 SQNSTL

-49 ISGDLRGVGNIE
+49 ISGDLLGVGNIE
-61 SDGNVSAKSINSQVG
+61 SDGSISAKAINTQTG
-76 KIDSVTG
+76 KLDSVTG

-100 STITNLTTQSHTS
+100 STITNLTTTSHTS
-113 QSLTTTNLSSDTG
+113 QSLTTTNLNSDTG
-126 TISDLSTQSH
+126 TITDLTTQSH
-136 NTQTLTAKGV
+136 NTQSLTAKGV

-177 KATQGQIIVTPASA
+177 KATQGQIIVTPASGV
-191 IIEKVEVLASGD
+191 IEKVEVLTSGD
-203 YKCLW
+203 YKCWW

-217 TQTFSAGD
+217 TQTFNAGD

-240 WRLCTEAGNS
+240 WRLCTEAGSS

-271 LKGDNIVQLGNRTDS
+271 MKGDNIVQLGNRTDT

-344 NGKTLESYI
+344 NGVTLESYI

-366 ISASSGNWMIWD
+366 IGSGGTWMIWD
-378 KDQSK
+378 KASNT
-383 YKDSG
+383 YKDSKIPARG
-388 ISAAGRDGRDGT
+388 QDGRDGT
-400 TPQIKNGTWWIGGTD
+400 TPQIKNGTWWVAGTD

-462 VAKGQ
+462 PARGQ

-492 NSRINIS
+492 NNRLSLN

-512 SSVSSNNTPANMIQ
+512 SSVSSDNTPANKIQ
-526 YTGGLIAINRE
+526 YNGGLIGINRE

-542 SQTLPYT
+542 SQELPYT

-579 FSVTDNIKAQVQDTK
+579 FSVTDIIKAQVQDTK

-600 SGRIG
+600 TGRIG

-620 IKTQVQNNKTGLDT
+620 IKTQVQNNKTNLDT

-667 DNLKQTT
+667 DNLKNTT

-722 LHTSKDIDGYFYYRS
+722 LHTSKDKDGYFYYRGVES
-737 IETEQLEAGKKY
+737 ELLEAGQKY
-749 TLQLKSDGRIA
+749 TLQLKSDGILA
-760 REHKEGQGTKSF
+760 RGHERQGDKSF

-786 SSNMVSDCVWTFT
+786 SENAESDCVWTFT
-799 CPTTDKYQLRLNSY
+799 CPTTDHYQLRLNSY

-824 WDIKVEEGNTV
+824 WDIKLEEGNIV
-835 TGWSP
+835 SGWSP

-850 RNRVGFDFIENFPN
+850 TNKVGFDFLNNFPN

-874 NHSSDTLT
+874 NHSTDTLT
-882 MSYNVSKA
+882 MSYNISKA

-905 NSVSLPNGQYLVRF
+905 NSSAIPNGQYLVRF

-926 DVRLFVE
+926 DVRLHVE

-954 GSEVGRVVEVKDNY
+954 GTEFSKVIEVKDNY

-980 QDTTSNWSISLT
+980 QDTTRDWSIALT
-992 GLKVTRISS
+992 GLKVTRINS
-1001 TESYLSQKAN
+1001 TESYLKQNADL
-1011 SIEAKVRNGDITLD
+1011 IEARVRDGNIILD
-1025 AKRVKVRNGNT
+1025 AKKVKVRNGNT

-1048 RYIESQEGLF
+1048 RYIESPTGIYKVGE
-1058 SVSDDG
+1058 DG
-1064 FYYRG
+1064 FYYQG
-1069 TVKDVENETVETK
+1069 TVKDVDNETVETK
-1082 IHNHGLSSRVDE
+1082 IHSHGLTTRVDE
-1094 TVLKEGIFQSV
+1094 TIKKEGIYSKV
-1105 KLSPYS
+1105 AISPYS
-1111 RDTNLEII
+1111 RDINLDIV
-1119 SNSQEAISIASVSN
+1119 SNSQTAISISSPSHDPLHNTVALSV
-1133 NLEAAISITDGA
+1133 TDGCVA
-1145 VYGLRA
+1145 GM
-1151 LTRRYKG
+1151 RYATTYVSSG
-1158 GNYTLDTYV
+1158 TTYLDTYV
-1167 KNVIVTGANDLE
+1167 QNIIVNGETASPPQMTKEGA
-1179 NQVIGNQIT
+1179 GNT
-1188 YLQLPDNDLLTKG
+1188 VLVLPDDDSLSKG
-1201 MLGPNPT
+1201 ELQGDFTT
-1208 SAERVKY
+1208 SDKIAWQK
-1215 INKYHQTAENLQAGQ
+1215 KHGLPPQTLQTGQ
-1230 EYIIYKRSS
+1230 EYRIYKRSKGTIKVVS
-1239 GRLVISVGDDPRK
+1239 NSNYPILYYTSNGIIQGDLVLPANYIGVL
-1252 KISIVKYN
+1252 
-1260 QGNVEVVKS
+1260 S
-1269 VLFTVNWV
+1269 VLF
-1277 GIIKVLYDGQNW
+1277 DGNYW
-1289 NLYVDSTNY
+1289 NIYTNKY

>member
-13 SAGSVG
+13 SAGSGG

-28 SLNSIL
+28 GQNSTL

-49 ISGDLRGVGNIE
+49 ISGDLLGVGNIE
-61 SDGNVSAKSINSQVG
+61 SDGSISAKAINTQTG

-100 STITNLTTQSHTS
+100 STITNLTTTSHTS
-113 QSLTTTNLSSDTG
+113 QSLTTTNLNSDTG
-126 TISDLSTQSH
+126 TITDLSTQSH
-136 NTQTLTAKGV
+136 NTQQLTAKGV

-177 KATQGQIIVTPASA
+177 KATQGQIIVTPASGV
-191 IIEKVEVLASGD
+191 IEKVEVLASGD
-203 YKCLW
+203 YRCLW

-217 TQTFSAGD
+217 TQTFNAGD

-271 LKGDNIVQLGNRTDS
+271 MKGDNIVQLGNRTDS

-338 GEFRVD
+338 GEFRID

-366 ISASSGNWMIWD
+366 IGNNNNWWIWD

-388 ISAAGRDGRDGT
+388 ISAAGRNGQDG
-400 TPQIKNGTWWIGGTD
+400 
-415 TRIPAQGSKGEK
+415 
-427 GEKGDKGDQG
+427 
-437 LKGDAGVT
+437 LT
-445 PRIVDNVWW
+445 PRIVNNVWW
-454 IGNTNTQV
+454 IGNTNTGISAVGQ
-462 VAKGQ
+462 KGDKGDRGEKGERGSDGLSPRIVNGVWWVGNQ
-467 DGRDLDPTPYY
+467 NLGISAQGERGRDGRDLVPTLNY

-492 NSRINIS
+492 NNRLNLN
-499 IDLGLIEVVGSSA
+499 IDLGLIEILGQSA
-512 SSVSSNNTPANMIQ
+512 SSVSSDNTPANKIQ
-526 YTGGLIAINRE
+526 YSGGLIGINRE

-579 FSVTDNIKAQVQDTK
+579 FSVTDQIKAQVQDTK

-600 SGRIG
+600 TGRVG

-722 LHTSKDIDGYFYYRS
+722 LHTSKDKDGYFYYRGVTS
-737 IETEQLEAGKKY
+737 ELLEAGKKY
-749 TLQLKSDGRIA
+749 TLQLKSDGFLA
-760 REHKEGQGTKSF
+760 RGHERQGDKSF

-786 SSNMVSDCVWTFT
+786 SENAESDCVWTFT
-799 CPTTDKYQLRLNSY
+799 CPTTDHYQLRLNSY
-813 SDGVKYESIKF
+813 SDGVVYESIKF
-824 WDIKVEEGNTV
+824 WDIKLEEGNIA

-840 SSSDLYNYYS
+840 SSSDIYNYYS
-850 RNRVGFDFIENFPN
+850 RNRVGFDFVENFPN

-874 NHSSDTLT
+874 NHSTDTVT
-882 MSYNVSKA
+882 MTYNVSKA

-905 NSVSLPNGQYLVRF
+905 NSYAIPNGQYLVRF

-926 DVRLFVE
+926 DVKLLVE

-954 GSEVGRVVEVKDNY
+954 GSEVSRVVEVKDNY

-975 AHQAG
+975 AHQAE
-980 QDTTSNWSISLT
+980 QDTTRDWSIALT
-992 GLKVTRISS
+992 GLKVVRINS
-1001 TESYLSQKAN
+1001 TESYLKQSADL
-1011 SIEAKVRNGDITLD
+1011 IEAKVRDGNIILD
-1025 AKRVKVRNGNT
+1025 AKKVKVRNGNT

-1048 RYIESQEGLF
+1048 SYIESQKGLF
-1058 SVSDDG
+1058 SINEDG

-1069 TVKDVENETVETK
+1069 TVKDVDNETVETK
-1082 IHNHGLSSRVDE
+1082 IHNHGLTTRVDE
-1094 TVLKEGIFQSV
+1094 TIKKEGIYSKV
-1105 KLSPYS
+1105 AISPYS
-1111 RDTNLEII
+1111 RDINLEIV
-1119 SNSQEAISIASVSN
+1119 SNSQTAISISSPSHDPLHNTVALSV
-1133 NLEAAISITDGA
+1133 TDGCVA
-1145 VYGLRA
+1145 GM
-1151 LTRRYKG
+1151 RYATTYVSSG
-1158 GNYTLDTYV
+1158 TTYLDTYV
-1167 KNVIVTGANDLE
+1167 QNIIVNGETASPPQMTKEGA
-1179 NQVIGNQIT
+1179 GNT
-1188 YLQLPDNDLLTKG
+1188 VLVLPDDDSLSKG
-1201 MLGPNPT
+1201 ELQGDFTT
-1208 SAERVKY
+1208 SDKIAWQK
-1215 INKYHQTAENLQAGQ
+1215 KHGLPPQTLQTGQ
-1230 EYIIYKRSS
+1230 EYRIYKRSKGTIKVVS
-1239 GRLVISVGDDPRK
+1239 NSNYPILYYTSNGIIQGDLVLPANYIGVL
-1252 KISIVKYN
+1252 
-1260 QGNVEVVKS
+1260 S
-1269 VLFTVNWV
+1269 VLF
-1277 GIIKVLYDGQNW
+1277 DGNYW
-1289 NLYVDSTNY
+1289 NIYTNKY

>member
-1 MIDVVSYAKKKE
+1 MIDIVSYAKKKE
-13 SAGSVG
+13 SAGSGG

-28 SLNSIL
+28 GQNSTL

-49 ISGDLRGVGNIE
+49 ISGDLVGVGNIE
-61 SDGNVSAKSINSQVG
+61 SDGNVSAKAINTQIG

-100 STITNLTTQSHTS
+100 STITNLTTTSHTS
-113 QSLTTTNLSSDTG
+113 QSLTTTNLYSDTG
-126 TISDLSTQSH
+126 TITDLSTQSH
-136 NTQTLTAKGV
+136 NTQQLTAKGV

-170 SLSVDEI
+170 SLSVDEVR
-177 KATQGQIIVTPASA
+177 AVGGQLILTPASA
-191 IIEKVEVLASGD
+191 KLDKVEVLGNGSF
-203 YKCLW
+203 KCSW
-208 KNTDNQTTT
+208 KNSDGNKKVVNQ
-217 TQTFSAGD
+217 FLAND
-225 FVVCQTFNTGQSRYY
+225 LVVCQTFNLKTGSTYY
-240 WRLCTEAGNS
+240 WRKCIEAGT
-250 DGWNYI
+250 DGDYNYI
-256 TLSKTDKDPASVSEP
+256 ILSNTDKDSKSISNPSV
-271 LKGDNIVQLGNRTDS
+271 GDEIVQLGNQTDTS
-286 TRQAAIIISA
+286 RQSAIIISA
-296 YNTGYLDKTVVAPSI
+296 YNSTYLDPTIKAPSI
-311 VQYQGINDYNLETHR
+311 VQYSGISSYQLEPYR
-326 LNVISV
+326 QNVLSKS
-332 GKNIFS
+332 GNKFQ
-338 GEFRVD
+338 GEFKVET
-344 NGKTLESYI
+344 GKTLESYI
-353 ADRIKLTASGTPY
+353 ADRIKLTASGTPF
-366 ISASSGNWMIWD
+366 IGNNKNWWVWD
-378 KDQSK
+378 KDLSK

-388 ISAAGRDGRDGT
+388 ISAAGRDGQDGD
-400 TPQIKNGTWWIGGTD
+400 TPFIKSGVWWVGNTNTGILAVG
-415 TRIPAQGSKGEK
+415 Q
-427 GEKGDKGDQG
+427 KGDKGDRGEKGERGSDG
-437 LKGDAGVT
+437 LN
-445 PRIVDNVWW
+445 PRIVEGVWW
-454 IGNTNTQV
+454 VGNQNLGISAQ
-462 VAKGQ
+462 GERGR
-467 DGRDLDPTPYY
+467 DGRDLDPTPNY

-492 NSRINIS
+492 NNRLSLN
-499 IDLGLIEVVGSSA
+499 IDLGLIEVVGQSA
-512 SSVSSNNTPANMIQ
+512 SSVSSDNTPANKIQ
-526 YTGGLIAINRE
+526 YNGGLIAINRE
-537 GRFKH
+537 GKFKH
-542 SQTLPYT
+542 TQTLPYT

-579 FSVTDNIKAQVQDTK
+579 FSVTDQIKAQVQDTK

-600 SGRIG
+600 TGRIG

-620 IKTQVQNNKTGLDT
+620 IKTQVQTNKTNLDT

-667 DNLKQTT
+667 DNLKKTT

-692 SRVEET
+692 SRFEET

-710 NGVIDFRQSTPL
+710 NGVIDFRQPTPL
-722 LHTSKDIDGYFYYRS
+722 IHTSKDKDGYIYYRGVES
-737 IETEQLEAGKKY
+737 EQLEAGKKY
-749 TLQLKSDGRIA
+749 TLQLKSDGVLA
-760 REHKEGQGTKSF
+760 REHKEGQGNKSF

-786 SSNMVSDCVWTFT
+786 SSNMVSDCVWAFT
-799 CPTTDKYQLRLNSY
+799 CPTTDHYILRLNSY

-824 WDIKVEEGNTV
+824 WDIKLEEGNIA

-850 RNRVGFDFIENFPN
+850 RNRVGFEFVQNFPN

-874 NHSSDTLT
+874 NHSTDTLT
-882 MSYNVSKA
+882 MSYNISKA

-905 NSVSLPNGQYLVRF
+905 NSSAIPNGQYLVRF

-926 DVRLFVE
+926 DVRLLVE

-954 GSEVGRVVEVKDNY
+954 GSEVSRVVEVKDNY

-980 QDTTSNWSISLT
+980 QDTTRDWSIALT
-992 GLKVTRISS
+992 GLKVTRINS
-1001 TESYLSQKAN
+1001 TESFLKQSADK
-1011 SIEAKVRNGDITLD
+1011 IEAKVLNGDIILD
-1025 AKRVKVRNGNT
+1025 AKKVKIKNGNT

-1048 RYIESQEGLF
+1048 RYIESQGGLF

-1082 IHNHGLSSRVDE
+1082 IHSHGLSTRVDE
-1094 TVLKEGIFQSV
+1094 TVLKDGIFQSV
-1105 KLSPYS
+1105 SISPYS
-1111 RDTNLEII
+1111 RDTNINI
-1119 SNSQEAISIASVSN
+1119 VSNSQEAVSISSVSN

-1145 VYGLRA
+1145 VYGLRN
-1151 LTRRYKG
+1151 LTKRYKA
-1158 GNYTLDTYV
+1158 GNHTLDTYV
-1167 KNVIVTGANDLE
+1167 KNVIVTGASDLE
-1179 NQVIGNQIT
+1179 NQIQGNQGT
-1188 YLQLPDNDLLTKG
+1188 NLQLPDNDLLTRG
-1201 MLGPNPT
+1201 LLSHNPT

-1215 INKYHQTAENLQAGQ
+1215 INKYHSTPENLQAGQ

-1239 GRLVISVGDDPRK
+1239 GRLVISVDDDPHK

>member
-1 MIDVVSYAKKKE
+1 MIDIVSYAKKKE
-13 SAGSVG
+13 SAGSGG

-28 SLNSIL
+28 GQNSTL

-49 ISGDLRGVGNIE
+49 ISGDLVGVGNIE
-61 SDGNVSAKSINSQVG
+61 SDGNVSAKAINTQIG

-93 GSISATD
+93 GSVNATD
-100 STITNLTTQSHTS
+100 STITNLTTTTHTS
-113 QSLTTTNLSSDTG
+113 QALTTTNLNSDTG
-126 TISDLSTQSH
+126 TITDLSTQTH
-136 NTQTLTAKGV
+136 NTQSLTAKGV

-203 YKCLW
+203 YRCLW

-217 TQTFSAGD
+217 TQTFNTGD

-271 LKGDNIVQLGNRTDS
+271 MKGDNIVQLGNRTDT

-353 ADRIKLTASGTPY
+353 ADRVRLSQSGTPY
-366 ISASSGNWMIWD
+366 IGSSGNWMIFD
-378 KDQSK
+378 KDQNK

-388 ISAAGRDGRDGT
+388 ISAAGRDGQDGN
-400 TPQIKNGTWWIGGTD
+400 TPFIKSGVWWVGNTNTGISAVG
-415 TRIPAQGSKGEK
+415 Q
-427 GEKGDKGDQG
+427 KGDKGD
-437 LKGDAGVT
+437 KGDRGEKGERGSDGLS
-445 PRIVDNVWW
+445 PRIVENFWW
-454 IGNTNTQV
+454 VGNTNTNV
-462 VAKGQ
+462 PARGQ

-492 NSRINIS
+492 YNRLSLN
-499 IDLGLIEVVGSSA
+499 IDLGLIEVVGQSA
-512 SSVSSNNTPANMIQ
+512 SSVSSDNTPANKIQ
-526 YTGGLIAINRE
+526 YNGGLIAINRE

-542 SQTLPYT
+542 SQELPYT

-557 LLSGDKLVDSY
+557 LLSGDKLVDSF
-568 TIPVTVLPSTV
+568 TIPVTLLPSTV

-600 SGRIG
+600 TGRIG

-656 EQTVA
+656 EQSVT
-661 GTRTEL
+661 GTRAEL
-667 DNLKQTT
+667 DSFKNTT

-710 NGVIDFRQSTPL
+710 NGVIDFRQPTPL
-722 LHTSKDIDGYFYYRS
+722 LHTSKDKDGYFYYRS
-737 IETEQLEAGKKY
+737 IETEQLIAGKKY
-749 TLQLKSDGRIA
+749 TLQLKSDGVLA
-760 REHKEGQGTKSF
+760 REHKGQGTKSF

-786 SSNMVSDCVWTFT
+786 SANSVGDCVWTFT

-824 WDIKVEEGNTV
+824 WDIKVEEGNIV
-835 TGWSP
+835 SGWSP

-850 RNRVGFDFIENFPN
+850 INRVGFDFVQNFPN

-874 NHSSDTLT
+874 NHSTDTVT
-882 MSYNVSKA
+882 MTYNVSKA

-905 NSVSLPNGQYLVRF
+905 NSYAIPNGQYLVRF

-926 DVRLFVE
+926 DVRLLVE
-933 IDNKAGTQTPIDY
+933 IDNKESIQTPIDY
-946 SQPAHIIS
+946 SQPANVIS
-954 GSEVGRVVEVKDNY
+954 GSEVSRVVEVKDNY

-980 QDTTSNWSISLT
+980 QDTTRDWSIALT
-992 GLKVTRISS
+992 GLKVVRINS
-1001 TESYLSQKAN
+1001 TESYLKQSADK
-1011 SIEAKVRNGDITLD
+1011 IEAKVLNGDIILD
-1025 AKRVKVRNGNT
+1025 AKKVKIKNGNT

-1048 RYIESQEGLF
+1048 RYIESPTGIYKVGE
-1058 SVSDDG
+1058 DG
-1064 FYYRG
+1064 FYYQG
-1069 TVKDVENETVETK
+1069 TVKDVDNETVETK
-1082 IHNHGLSSRVDE
+1082 IHSHGLTTRVDE
-1094 TVLKEGIFQSV
+1094 TIKKEGIYSKV
-1105 KLSPYS
+1105 AISPYS
-1111 RDTNLEII
+1111 RDINLEIV
-1119 SNSQEAISIASVSN
+1119 SNSQTAISISSPSHDPLHNTVALSV
-1133 NLEAAISITDGA
+1133 TDGCVA
-1145 VYGLRA
+1145 GM
-1151 LTRRYKG
+1151 RYATTYVSSG
-1158 GNYTLDTYV
+1158 TTYLDTYV
-1167 KNVIVTGANDLE
+1167 QNIIVNGETANPPQMTKEGA
-1179 NQVIGNQIT
+1179 GNT
-1188 YLQLPDNDLLTKG
+1188 VLVLPDDDSLSKG
-1201 MLGPNPT
+1201 ELQGDFTT
-1208 SAERVKY
+1208 SDKIAWQK
-1215 INKYHQTAENLQAGQ
+1215 KHGLPPQTLQTGQ
-1230 EYIIYKRSS
+1230 EYRIYKRSKGTIKVVS
-1239 GRLVISVGDDPRK
+1239 NSNYPILYYTGNGIIQGDLVLPANYIGVL
-1252 KISIVKYN
+1252 
-1260 QGNVEVVKS
+1260 S
-1269 VLFTVNWV
+1269 VLF
-1277 GIIKVLYDGQNW
+1277 DGNYW
-1289 NLYVDSTNY
+1289 NIYTNKY

>member
-13 SAGSVG
+13 SAGSGG
-19 SGVGGGLGG
+19 SGVGGGIGG
-28 SLNSIL
+28 GQNSTL

-49 ISGDLRGVGNIE
+49 ISGDLLGVGNIE
-61 SDGNVSAKSINSQVG
+61 SDGSISAKSINTQTG
-76 KIDSVTG
+76 KLDSVTG

-100 STITNLTTQSHTS
+100 STITNLTTTNHTS
-113 QSLTTTNLSSDTG
+113 QSLTTTNLNSDTG
-126 TISDLSTQSH
+126 IITDLSTQTH
-136 NTQTLTAKGV
+136 NTQSLTAKGV

-177 KATQGQIIVTPASA
+177 KATQGQIIVTPASGV
-191 IIEKVEVLASGD
+191 IEKVEVLASGD
-203 YKCLW
+203 YRCRW
-208 KNTDNQTTT
+208 KNTDNLTTT

-240 WRLCTEAGNS
+240 WRLCTEAGSS

-271 LKGDNIVQLGNRTDS
+271 MKGDNIVQLGSRTDE
-286 TRQAAIIISA
+286 TRRAAIIISA

-344 NGKTLESYI
+344 NGRTLEQYI
-353 ADRIKLTASGTPY
+353 ADRVRLSQSGTPFVG
-366 ISASSGNWMIWD
+366 SNGNWMIWD
-378 KDQSK
+378 KDQNK

-388 ISAAGRDGRDGT
+388 ISAAGRNGQDG
-400 TPQIKNGTWWIGGTD
+400 
-415 TRIPAQGSKGEK
+415 
-427 GEKGDKGDQG
+427 
-437 LKGDAGVT
+437 LT
-445 PRIVDNVWW
+445 PRIVNNVWW
-454 IGNTNTQV
+454 IGNTNTNV
-462 VAKGQ
+462 PARGQ

-492 NSRINIS
+492 NNRLSLN
-499 IDLGLIEVVGSSA
+499 IDLGLIEVVGQSA
-512 SSVSSNNTPANMIQ
+512 SSVSSDNTPANKIQ
-526 YTGGLIAINRE
+526 YSGGLIGINRE
-537 GRFKH
+537 GLFKH
-542 SQTLPYT
+542 TQTLPYT

-579 FSVTDNIKAQVQDTK
+579 FSVTDQIKAQVQDTK

-600 SGRIG
+600 TGRIG

-620 IKTQVQNNKTGLDT
+620 IKTQVQNNKTNLDT

-710 NGVIDFRQSTPL
+710 NGVIDFRQPTPL
-722 LHTSKDIDGYFYYRS
+722 LHTSKDKDGYFYYRGVTS
-737 IETEQLEAGKKY
+737 ELLEAGKKY
-749 TLQLKSDGRIA
+749 TLQLKSDGILA
-760 REHKEGQGTKSF
+760 RGHERQGDKSF

-786 SSNMVSDCVWTFT
+786 SENAESECVWTFT
-799 CPTTDKYQLRLNSY
+799 CPTTDHYQLRLNSY
-813 SDGVKYESIKF
+813 SDGVVYESIKF
-824 WDIKVEEGNTV
+824 WDIKLEEGNIA

-850 RNRVGFDFIENFPN
+850 RNRVGFDFVQNFPS

-874 NHSSDTLT
+874 NHSTDTVT
-882 MSYNVSKA
+882 MTYNVSRA

-905 NSVSLPNGQYLVRF
+905 NSYAIPNGQYLVRF

-926 DVRLFVE
+926 DVRLLVE
-933 IDNKAGTQTPIDY
+933 IDNKESIQTPIDY
-946 SQPAHIIS
+946 SQPAHMIS
-954 GSEVGRVVEVKDNY
+954 GSEVSRVVEVKDNY

-980 QDTTSNWSISLT
+980 QDTSRDWSISLT
-992 GLKVTRISS
+992 GLKVVRINS
-1001 TESYLSQKAN
+1001 TESYLKQSADL
-1011 SIEAKVRNGDITLD
+1011 IEAKVRDGNIILD
-1025 AKRVKVRNGNT
+1025 AKKVKVRNGNT

-1048 RYIESQEGLF
+1048 SYIESQKGLF
-1058 SVSDDG
+1058 SINEDG

-1069 TVKDVENETVETK
+1069 TVKDVDNETVETK
-1082 IHNHGLSSRVDE
+1082 IHNHGLTTRVDE
-1094 TVLKEGIFQSV
+1094 TIKKEGIYSKV
-1105 KLSPYS
+1105 AISPYS
-1111 RDTNLEII
+1111 RDINLEIV
-1119 SNSQEAISIASVSN
+1119 SNSQTAISISSPSHDPLHNTVALSV
-1133 NLEAAISITDGA
+1133 TDGCVA
-1145 VYGLRA
+1145 GM
-1151 LTRRYKG
+1151 RYATTYVSSG
-1158 GNYTLDTYV
+1158 TTYLDTYV
-1167 KNVIVTGANDLE
+1167 QNIIVNGETASPPQMTKEGA
-1179 NQVIGNQIT
+1179 GNT
-1188 YLQLPDNDLLTKG
+1188 VLVLPDDDSLSKG
-1201 MLGPNPT
+1201 ELQGDFTT
-1208 SAERVKY
+1208 SDKIAWQK
-1215 INKYHQTAENLQAGQ
+1215 KHGLPPQTLQTGQ
-1230 EYIIYKRSS
+1230 EYRIYKRSKGTIKVVS
-1239 GRLVISVGDDPRK
+1239 NSNYPILYYTSNGIIQGDLVLPANYIGVL
-1252 KISIVKYN
+1252 
-1260 QGNVEVVKS
+1260 S
-1269 VLFTVNWV
+1269 VLF
-1277 GIIKVLYDGQNW
+1277 DGNYW
-1289 NLYVDSTNY
+1289 NIYTNKY

>member
-13 SAGSVG
+13 SAGSGG
-19 SGVGGGLGG
+19 SGAGGGLGG
-28 SLNSIL
+28 GQISTL

-49 ISGDLRGVGNIE
+49 ISGDLLGVGNIE
-61 SDGNVSAKSINSQVG
+61 SDGNVSAKAINTQTG

-100 STITNLTTQSHTS
+100 STITNLTTTTHTS

-126 TISDLSTQSH
+126 TITDLSTQSH
-136 NTQTLTAKGV
+136 NTQQLTAKGV

-203 YKCLW
+203 YKCWW

-240 WRLCTEAGNS
+240 WRLCTEAGSS

-271 LKGDNIVQLGNRTDS
+271 MKGDNIVQLGNRTDP

-344 NGKTLESYI
+344 NGKTLETYI

-366 ISASSGNWMIWD
+366 IGSGGTWVIWD
-378 KDQSK
+378 EASNT
-383 YKDSG
+383 YKDSKIPARG
-388 ISAAGRDGRDGT
+388 QDGRDGT
-400 TPQIKNGTWWIGGTD
+400 TPIIKNGTWWIGGTD

-427 GEKGDKGDQG
+427 GEKGDKGNQG
-437 LKGDAGVT
+437 QKGDAGVT

-454 IGNTNTQV
+454 IGNTNTNV
-462 VAKGQ
+462 PARGQ

-492 NSRINIS
+492 NNRLSLN
-499 IDLGLIEVVGSSA
+499 IDLGLIEVVGQSA
-512 SSVSSNNTPANMIQ
+512 SSVSSDNTPANKIQ
-526 YTGGLIAINRE
+526 YNGGLIAINRE

-542 SQTLPYT
+542 TQTLPYT
-549 GQTTFTFN
+549 GQQTYTFN

-579 FSVTDNIKAQVQDTK
+579 FSVTDQIKAQVQDTK

-600 SGRIG
+600 TGRIG
-605 TVENKVTQLTQTADT
+605 TVENKVTQLTQTADQ

-667 DNLKQTT
+667 DNLKNTT
-674 TRDINTL
+674 TRDLNTL
-681 RQTASETESKV
+681 RQTATETESKV

-722 LHTSKDIDGYFYYRS
+722 LHTSKDKDGYFYYRGVTS
-737 IETEQLEAGKKY
+737 ELLEAGKKY
-749 TLQLKSDGRIA
+749 TLQLKSDGVLA
-760 REHKEGQGTKSF
+760 REHEKQGDKSF

-786 SSNMVSDCVWTFT
+786 SENAESDCVWTFT
-799 CPTTDKYQLRLNSY
+799 CPTTDHYQLRLNSY
-813 SDGVKYESIKF
+813 SDGVVYESIKF
-824 WDIKVEEGNTV
+824 WDIKLEEGNIV
-835 TGWSP
+835 SGWSP

-850 RNRVGFDFIENFPN
+850 RNRVGFDFVQNFPN

-874 NHSSDTLT
+874 NHSTDTLT
-882 MSYNVSKA
+882 MSYNISKA

-905 NSVSLPNGQYLVRF
+905 NSSAIPNGQYLVRF

-926 DVRLFVE
+926 DVRLLVE

-954 GSEVGRVVEVKDNY
+954 GSEVSRVVDVKDNY

-980 QDTTSNWSISLT
+980 QDTSRDWSIALT
-992 GLKVTRISS
+992 GLKVTRINS
-1001 TESYLSQKAN
+1001 TESYLKQSADL
-1011 SIEAKVRNGDITLD
+1011 IEAKVRDGNIILD

-1048 RYIESQEGLF
+1048 RYIESPTGIYKVGE
-1058 SVSDDG
+1058 DG
-1064 FYYRG
+1064 FYYQG
-1069 TVKDVENETVETK
+1069 TVKDVDNETVETK
-1082 IHNHGLSSRVDE
+1082 IHSHGLTTRVDE
-1094 TVLKEGIFQSV
+1094 TIKKEGIYSKV
-1105 KLSPYS
+1105 AISPYS
-1111 RDTNLEII
+1111 RDINLEIV
-1119 SNSQEAISIASVSN
+1119 SNSQTAISISSPSHDPLHNTVALSV
-1133 NLEAAISITDGA
+1133 TDGCVA
-1145 VYGLRA
+1145 GM
-1151 LTRRYKG
+1151 RYATTYVSSG
-1158 GNYTLDTYV
+1158 TTYLDTYV
-1167 KNVIVTGANDLE
+1167 QNIIVNGETASPPQMTKEGA
-1179 NQVIGNQIT
+1179 GNT
-1188 YLQLPDNDLLTKG
+1188 VLVLPDDDSLSKG
-1201 MLGPNPT
+1201 ELQGDFTT
-1208 SAERVKY
+1208 SDKIAWQK
-1215 INKYHQTAENLQAGQ
+1215 KHGLPPQTLQTGQ
-1230 EYIIYKRSS
+1230 EYRIYKRSKGTIKVVS
-1239 GRLVISVGDDPRK
+1239 NSNYPILYYTSNGIIQGDLVLPANYIGVL
-1252 KISIVKYN
+1252 
-1260 QGNVEVVKS
+1260 S
-1269 VLFTVNWV
+1269 VLF
-1277 GIIKVLYDGQNW
+1277 DGNYW
-1289 NLYVDSTNY
+1289 NIYTNKY

>member
-28 SLNSIL
+28 SLNSTL

-49 ISGDLRGVGNIE
+49 ISGDLLGVGNIE
-61 SDGNVSAKSINSQVG
+61 SDGNVSAKAINTQTG

-100 STITNLTTQSHTS
+100 STITNLTTTSHTS
-113 QSLTTTNLSSDTG
+113 QSLTTTNLNSDTG
-126 TISDLSTQSH
+126 TITDLSTQSH
-136 NTQTLTAKGV
+136 NTQQLTAKGV

-159 NLTVNKAAHFF
+159 NLTVTKAAHFF

-203 YKCLW
+203 YRCLW

-217 TQTFSAGD
+217 TQTFNTGD

-271 LKGDNIVQLGNRTDS
+271 MKGDNIVQLGNRTDT

-344 NGKTLESYI
+344 NGVTLESYI

-366 ISASSGNWMIWD
+366 IGSGGTWMIWD
-378 KDQSK
+378 KASNT
-383 YKDSG
+383 YKDSKIPARG
-388 ISAAGRDGRDGT
+388 QDGRDGT

-454 IGNTNTQV
+454 IGNTNTNV
-462 VAKGQ
+462 PARGQ
-467 DGRDLDPTPYY
+467 DGRDLDPTLYY
-478 KLYDRGGSVAVVDT
+478 KLYDRGGSAAAVDT
-492 NSRINIS
+492 NNRLSLN
-499 IDLGLIEVVGSSA
+499 IDLGLIEVVGQSA
-512 SSVSSNNTPANMIQ
+512 SSVSSDNTPANKIQ
-526 YTGGLIAINRE
+526 YNGGLIGINRE

-557 LLSGDKLVDSY
+557 LLSGDKLVDSF

-579 FSVTDNIKAQVQDTK
+579 FSVTDQIKAQVQDTK

-600 SGRIG
+600 TGRIG

-620 IKTQVQNNKTGLDT
+620 IKTQVQTNKTNLDT

-710 NGVIDFRQSTPL
+710 NGVIDFRQPTPL
-722 LHTSKDIDGYFYYRS
+722 LHTSKDKDGYFYYRGVTC
-737 IETEQLEAGKKY
+737 ELLAGKKY
-749 TLQLKSDGRIA
+749 TLQLKSDGILA
-760 REHKEGQGTKSF
+760 RGHERQGDKSF

-786 SSNMVSDCVWTFT
+786 SSNSVSDCVWTFT
-799 CPTTDKYQLRLNSY
+799 CPTTDHYILRLNSY

-824 WDIKVEEGNTV
+824 WDIKVEEGNIA

-850 RNRVGFDFIENFPN
+850 RNRVGFDFVQNFPN

-874 NHSSDTLT
+874 NHSTDTVT
-882 MSYNVSKA
+882 MSYNVSRA

-905 NSVSLPNGQYLVRF
+905 NSYAIPNGQYLVRF

-926 DVRLFVE
+926 DVRLLVE

-954 GSEVGRVVEVKDNY
+954 GSEVSRVVEVKDNY

-980 QDTTSNWSISLT
+980 QDTTRDWSIALT
-992 GLKVTRISS
+992 GLKVVRINS
-1001 TESYLSQKAN
+1001 TESFLKQSADK
-1011 SIEAKVRNGDITLD
+1011 IEAKVLNGDIILD
-1025 AKRVKVRNGNT
+1025 AKKVKIKNGNT

-1048 RYIESQEGLF
+1048 RYIESQGGLF

-1082 IHNHGLSSRVDE
+1082 IHSHGLTTRVDE
-1094 TVLKEGIFQSV
+1094 TIKKEGIYSKV
-1105 KLSPYS
+1105 AISPYS
-1111 RDTNLEII
+1111 RDINLDIV
-1119 SNSQEAISIASVSN
+1119 SNSQTAISISSPSHDPLHNTVALSV
-1133 NLEAAISITDGA
+1133 TDGCVA
-1145 VYGLRA
+1145 GM
-1151 LTRRYKG
+1151 RYATTYVSSG
-1158 GNYTLDTYV
+1158 TTYLDTYV
-1167 KNVIVTGANDLE
+1167 QNIIVNGETANPPQMTKEGA
-1179 NQVIGNQIT
+1179 GNT
-1188 YLQLPDNDLLTKG
+1188 VLVLPDDDSLSKG
-1201 MLGPNPT
+1201 ELQGDFTT
-1208 SAERVKY
+1208 SDKIAWQK
-1215 INKYHQTAENLQAGQ
+1215 KHGLPPQTLQTGQ
-1230 EYIIYKRSS
+1230 EYRIYKRSKGTIKVVS
-1239 GRLVISVGDDPRK
+1239 NSNYPILYYTSNGIIQGDLVLPANYIGVL
-1252 KISIVKYN
+1252 
-1260 QGNVEVVKS
+1260 S
-1269 VLFTVNWV
+1269 VLF
-1277 GIIKVLYDGQNW
+1277 DGNYW
-1289 NLYVDSTNY
+1289 NIYTNKY

>member
-28 SLNSIL
+28 SLNSTL

-49 ISGDLRGVGNIE
+49 ISGDLLGVGNIE
-61 SDGNVSAKSINSQVG
+61 SDGNVSAKAINTQTG

-93 GSISATD
+93 GSVSATD
-100 STITNLTTQSHTS
+100 STITNLTTTSHTS
-113 QSLTTTNLSSDTG
+113 QSLTTTNLNSDTG
-126 TISDLSTQSH
+126 TITDLSTQTH
-136 NTQTLTAKGV
+136 NTQSLTAKEV

-177 KATQGQIIVTPASA
+177 KATQGQIIVTPASGV
-191 IIEKVEVLASGD
+191 IEKVEVQASGD

-208 KNTDNQTTT
+208 KNTDNLTTT

-225 FVVCQTFNTGQSRYY
+225 LVVCQTFNTGQSRYY
-240 WRLCTEAGNS
+240 WRLCTEAGSS

-271 LKGDNIVQLGNRTDS
+271 MKGDNIVQLGNRTDT

-344 NGKTLESYI
+344 NGVTLESYI

-366 ISASSGNWMIWD
+366 IGSGGTWVIWD
-378 KDQSK
+378 KASNT
-383 YKDSG
+383 YKDSKIPARG
-388 ISAAGRDGRDGT
+388 QDGRDGT

-462 VAKGQ
+462 PARGQ

-478 KLYDRGGSVAVVDT
+478 KLYDRGSSVAVVDT
-492 NSRINIS
+492 NNRLSLN
-499 IDLGLIEVVGSSA
+499 IDLGLIEVVGQSA
-512 SSVSSNNTPANMIQ
+512 SSVSSDNIAANLIQ
-526 YTGGLIAINRE
+526 YNGGLIAINRE

-557 LLSGDKLVDSY
+557 LLSGDKLVDSF

-579 FSVTDNIKAQVQDTK
+579 FSVTDQIKAQVQDTK

-600 SGRIG
+600 TGRIG

-620 IKTQVQNNKTGLDT
+620 IKTQVQTNKTNLDT

-667 DNLKQTT
+667 DNLKNTT

-710 NGVIDFRQSTPL
+710 NGVIDFRQPTPL
-722 LHTSKDIDGYFYYRS
+722 LHTSKDKDGYFYYRGVES
-737 IETEQLEAGKKY
+737 EQLEAGKKY
-749 TLQLKSDGRIA
+749 TLQIKSDGFLA
-760 REHKEGQGTKSF
+760 RGHERQGDKSF
-772 TVWLCGKSDNLLFT
+772 TVWLCGKTDNLLFT
-786 SSNMVSDCVWTFT
+786 SANSVSDCVWTFT
-799 CPTTDKYQLRLNSY
+799 CPTTDHYILRLNSY

-824 WDIKVEEGNTV
+824 WDIKLEEGNIATS
-835 TGWSP
+835 WSP

-850 RNRVGFDFIENFPN
+850 KNRVGFDFVQNFPN

-874 NHSSDTLT
+874 NHSTDTLT
-882 MSYNVSKA
+882 MSYNISKA

-905 NSVSLPNGQYLVRF
+905 NSSAIPNGQYLVRF

-954 GSEVGRVVEVKDNY
+954 GSEVSRVVEVKDNY

-980 QDTTSNWSISLT
+980 QDTTRDWSINLT
-992 GLKVTRISS
+992 GLKVVRINS
-1001 TESYLSQKAN
+1001 TESYLKQSADK
-1011 SIEAKVRNGDITLD
+1011 IEAKVLNGDIILD

-1048 RYIESQEGLF
+1048 RYIESPTGIYKVGE
-1058 SVSDDG
+1058 DG
-1064 FYYRG
+1064 FYYQG
-1069 TVKDVENETVETK
+1069 TVKDVDNETVETK
-1082 IHNHGLSSRVDE
+1082 IHSHGLTTRVDE
-1094 TVLKEGIFQSV
+1094 TIKKEGIYSKV
-1105 KLSPYS
+1105 AISPYS
-1111 RDTNLEII
+1111 RDINLEIV
-1119 SNSQEAISIASVSN
+1119 SNSQTAISISSPSHDPLHNTVALSV
-1133 NLEAAISITDGA
+1133 TDGCVA
-1145 VYGLRA
+1145 GLRYA
-1151 LTRRYKG
+1151 TTYVSSG
-1158 GNYTLDTYV
+1158 TTYLDTYV
-1167 KNVIVTGANDLE
+1167 QNIIVNGETASPPQMTKEGA
-1179 NQVIGNQIT
+1179 GNT
-1188 YLQLPDNDLLTKG
+1188 VLVLPDDDSLSKG
-1201 MLGPNPT
+1201 ELQGDFTT
-1208 SAERVKY
+1208 SDKIAWQK
-1215 INKYHQTAENLQAGQ
+1215 KHGLPPQTLQTGQ
-1230 EYIIYKRSS
+1230 EYRIYKRSKGTIKVVS
-1239 GRLVISVGDDPRK
+1239 NSNYPILYYTSNGIIQGDLVLPANYIGVL
-1252 KISIVKYN
+1252 
-1260 QGNVEVVKS
+1260 S
-1269 VLFTVNWV
+1269 VLF
-1277 GIIKVLYDGQNW
+1277 DGNYW
-1289 NLYVDSTNY
+1289 NIYTNKY

>member
-13 SAGSVG
+13 SVG
-19 SGVGGGLGG
+19 SGGSGAGGGIGG
-28 SLNSIL
+28 SQNSTL

-49 ISGDLRGVGNIE
+49 ISGDLLGVGNIE
-61 SDGNVSAKSINSQVG
+61 SDGSISAKAINTQTG

-100 STITNLTTQSHTS
+100 SNITNLTTTNHTS
-113 QSLTTTNLSSDTG
+113 QSLTTTNLNSDTG
-126 TISDLSTQSH
+126 TITDLSTQSH
-136 NTQTLTAKGV
+136 NTQSLTAKGV

-170 SLSVDEI
+170 SLSVDEVRSVG
-177 KATQGQIIVTPASA
+177 GQLILTPASA
-191 IIEKVEVLASGD
+191 KLDKVEVQGD
-203 YKCLW
+203 GNFKCSW
-208 KNTDNQTTT
+208 KNSDGDKKVVNQ
-217 TQTFSAGD
+217 FLSND
-225 FVVCQTFNTGQSRYY
+225 LVVCQTYNLKTGSTYY
-240 WRLCTEAGNS
+240 WRKCIEAGT
-250 DGWNYI
+250 DGDYNYI
-256 TLSKTDKDPASVSEP
+256 ILSNTDKDSKSISNPSV
-271 LKGDNIVQLGNRTDS
+271 GDEIVQLGNTSDTS
-286 TRQAAIIISA
+286 RQSAIIISA
-296 YNTGYLDKTVVAPSI
+296 YNSTYLDPTIKAPSI
-311 VQYQGINDYNLETHR
+311 VQYSGISSYQLEPYR
-326 LNVISV
+326 QNVLSKS
-332 GKNIFS
+332 GNKFQ
-338 GEFRVD
+338 GEFKIET
-344 NGKTLESYI
+344 GKTLEQYI

-366 ISASSGNWMIWD
+366 IGNNNNWWIWD

-388 ISAAGRDGRDGT
+388 ISAAGRDGRD
-400 TPQIKNGTWWIGGTD
+400 
-415 TRIPAQGSKGEK
+415 
-427 GEKGDKGDQG
+427 
-437 LKGDAGVT
+437 
-445 PRIVDNVWW
+445 
-454 IGNTNTQV
+454 
-462 VAKGQ
+462 
-467 DGRDLDPTPYY
+467 LDPTLYY

-492 NSRINIS
+492 YNRLSLN

-512 SSVSSNNTPANMIQ
+512 SSVASDNTPANKIQ
-526 YTGGLIAINRE
+526 YNGGLIGINRE

-542 SQTLPYT
+542 SQELPYT

-600 SGRIG
+600 TGRIG

-620 IKTQVQNNKTGLDT
+620 IKTQVQTNKTNLDT

-656 EQTVA
+656 EQTVT

-667 DNLKQTT
+667 DNLQNTT

-710 NGVIDFRQSTPL
+710 NGVIDFRQPTPL
-722 LHTSKDIDGYFYYRS
+722 LHTSKDKDGYIYYRGVTS
-737 IETEQLEAGKKY
+737 ELLEAGKKY
-749 TLQLKSDGRIA
+749 TLQLKSDGVLA
-760 REHKEGQGTKSF
+760 RGHEKQGDKSF

-786 SSNMVSDCVWTFT
+786 SSNSVSDCVWTFT
-799 CPTTDKYQLRLNSY
+799 CPTTDHYILRLNSY
-813 SDGVKYESIKF
+813 SDGVKYESIKY
-824 WDIKVEEGNTV
+824 WDIKVEEGNIA

-840 SSSDLYNYYS
+840 SSSDIYNYYS
-850 RNRVGFDFIENFPN
+850 RNRVGFDFVQNFPN

-874 NHSSDTLT
+874 NHSTDTVT
-882 MSYNVSKA
+882 MSYNVSRA

-905 NSVSLPNGQYLVRF
+905 NSYAIPNGQYLVRF

-926 DVRLFVE
+926 DVRLLVE
-933 IDNKAGTQTPIDY
+933 IDNKESIQTPIDY

-954 GSEVGRVVEVKDNY
+954 GSEVSRVVEVKDNY

-975 AHQAG
+975 AHQVG
-980 QDTTSNWSISLT
+980 QDTTRDWSIALT
-992 GLKVTRISS
+992 GLKVVRINS
-1001 TESYLSQKAN
+1001 TESYLKQSADL
-1011 SIEAKVRNGDITLD
+1011 IEAKVLNGDIILD
-1025 AKRVKVRNGNT
+1025 AKKVKIKNGNT

-1048 RYIESQEGLF
+1048 RYIESQGGLF
-1058 SVSDDG
+1058 SINDDG

-1069 TVKDVENETVETK
+1069 TVRDVENETVETK

-1215 INKYHQTAENLQAGQ
+1215 INKYHSTPENLQAGQ

-1239 GRLVISVGDDPRK
+1239 GRLEISVDTDPRK
-1252 KISIVKYN
+1252 NISIVKYN
-1260 QGNVEVVKS
+1260 QGNVEIVKS
-1269 VLFTVNWV
+1269 VQFPVNWIGV
-1277 GIIKVLYDGQNW
+1277 IKVLYDGQNW

>member
-13 SAGSVG
+13 SVGSGG
-19 SGVGGGLGG
+19 SGVGGGIGG
-28 SLNSIL
+28 SQNSTL

-49 ISGDLRGVGNIE
+49 ISGNLVGVGNIE
-61 SDGNVSAKSINSQVG
+61 SDGSINAKSINTQAG

-93 GSISATD
+93 GSVSATD
-100 STITNLTTQSHTS
+100 STITNLTTTSHTS
-113 QSLTTTNLSSDTG
+113 QSLTTTNLNSDTG
-126 TISDLSTQSH
+126 TITDLSTQTH
-136 NTQTLTAKGV
+136 NTQQLTAKGV

-191 IIEKVEVLASGD
+191 IIEKVEVLANGD
-203 YKCLW
+203 YKCWW
-208 KNTDNQTTT
+208 KNTDNQTIT

-240 WRLCTEAGNS
+240 WRLCTEAGSS

-271 LKGDNIVQLGNRTDS
+271 MKGDNIVQLGNRTDP

-366 ISASSGNWMIWD
+366 IGNSGTWMIWD
-378 KDQSK
+378 KASNT
-383 YKDSG
+383 YKDSKIPARG
-388 ISAAGRDGRDGT
+388 QDGRDGS
-400 TPQIKNGTWWIGGTD
+400 TPQIKNGTWWIGSTNTG
-415 TRIPAQGSKGEK
+415 IPAQGSKGEK
-427 GEKGDKGDQG
+427 GEKGDKGDPG
-437 LKGDAGVT
+437 LKGDAGLT

-454 IGNTNTQV
+454 IGNTNTNV
-462 VAKGQ
+462 PAKGQ

-492 NSRINIS
+492 NNRLNLN
-499 IDLGLIEVVGSSA
+499 IDLGLIEVVGQSA
-512 SSVSSNNTPANMIQ
+512 SSISSDNTPANKIQ
-526 YTGGLIAINRE
+526 YNGGLIGINKE
-537 GRFKH
+537 GLFKH
-542 SQTLPYT
+542 TQTLPYT

-568 TIPVTVLPSTV
+568 TIPVTVLPATV
-579 FSVTDNIKAQVQDTK
+579 FSVTDQIKAQVQDTK

-600 SGRIG
+600 TGRIG

-620 IKTQVQNNKTGLDT
+620 IKTQVQNNKTNLDT

-656 EQTVA
+656 EQTVT

-667 DNLKQTT
+667 DNLKKTT

-710 NGVIDFRQSTPL
+710 NGVIDFRQPTPL

-737 IETEQLEAGKKY
+737 IETELLEAGKKY
-749 TLQLKSDGRIA
+749 TLQLKSDGVLA
-760 REHKEGQGTKSF
+760 REHKGQGDKSF

-786 SSNMVSDCVWTFT
+786 SANSVGDCVWIFT
-799 CPTTDKYQLRLNSY
+799 CPTTDHYILRLNSY

-824 WDIKVEEGNTV
+824 WDIKLEEGNIV
-835 TGWSP
+835 SGWSP

-850 RNRVGFDFIENFPN
+850 RNRVGFDFVQNFPN

-874 NHSSDTLT
+874 NHSTDTLT
-882 MSYNVSKA
+882 MSYNISKA

-905 NSVSLPNGQYLVRF
+905 NSYAIPNGQYLVRF

-926 DVRLFVE
+926 DVRLLVE

-946 SQPAHIIS
+946 SQAAHIIS
-954 GSEVGRVVEVKDNY
+954 GSEVSRVVDVKDNY

-980 QDTTSNWSISLT
+980 QDTSRDWSIALT
-992 GLKVTRISS
+992 GLKVVRINS
-1001 TESYLSQKAN
+1001 TESYLKQSADK
-1011 SIEAKVRNGDITLD
+1011 IEAKVLNGDIILD

-1048 RYIESQEGLF
+1048 RYIESQGGLF
-1058 SVSDDG
+1058 SINDDG

-1082 IHNHGLSSRVDE
+1082 IHNHGLSTRVDE
-1094 TVLKEGIFQSV
+1094 TIKKEGIYSKV
-1105 KLSPYS
+1105 AISPYS
-1111 RDTNLEII
+1111 RDINLDIV
-1119 SNSQEAISIASVSN
+1119 SNSQTAISISSPSHDPLHNTVALSV
-1133 NLEAAISITDGA
+1133 TDGCVA
-1145 VYGLRA
+1145 GM
-1151 LTRRYKG
+1151 RYATTYVSSG
-1158 GNYTLDTYV
+1158 TTYLDTYV
-1167 KNVIVTGANDLE
+1167 QNIIVNGETASPPQMTKEGA
-1179 NQVIGNQIT
+1179 GNT
-1188 YLQLPDNDLLTKG
+1188 VLVLPDDDSLSKG
-1201 MLGPNPT
+1201 ELQGDFTT
-1208 SAERVKY
+1208 SDKIAWQK
-1215 INKYHQTAENLQAGQ
+1215 KHGLPPQTLQTGQ
-1230 EYIIYKRSS
+1230 EYRIYKRSKGTIKVVS
-1239 GRLVISVGDDPRK
+1239 NSNYPILYYTSNGIIQGDLVLPANYIGVL
-1252 KISIVKYN
+1252 
-1260 QGNVEVVKS
+1260 S
-1269 VLFTVNWV
+1269 VLF
-1277 GIIKVLYDGQNW
+1277 DGNYW
-1289 NLYVDSTNY
+1289 NIYTNKY

>member
-1 MIDVVSYAKKKE
+1 MIDVVSYAKKKKE
-13 SAGSVG
+13 SVGSGG

-28 SLNSIL
+28 SQNSTL

-49 ISGDLRGVGNIE
+49 ISGDLLGVGNIE
-61 SDGNVSAKSINSQVG
+61 SDGSISAKAINTQTG

-100 STITNLTTQSHTS
+100 STITNLTTTSHTS
-113 QSLTTTNLSSDTG
+113 QSLTTTNLNSDTG
-126 TISDLSTQSH
+126 TITDLSTQSH
-136 NTQTLTAKGV
+136 NTQQLTAKGV

-159 NLTVNKAAHFF
+159 NLTVTKAAHYF

-177 KATQGQIIVTPASA
+177 KATQGQIIVTPASGV
-191 IIEKVEVLASGD
+191 IEKVEVQASGD
-203 YKCLW
+203 YKCWW
-208 KNTDNQTTT
+208 KNTDNLTTT

-240 WRLCTEAGNS
+240 WRLCTEAGSS

-271 LKGDNIVQLGNRTDS
+271 MKGDNIVQLGNRTDS

-296 YNTGYLDKTVVAPSI
+296 YNTGYLDKTVIAPSI

-366 ISASSGNWMIWD
+366 IGNSGTWLIWD
-378 KDQSK
+378 KASNT
-383 YKDSG
+383 YKDS
-388 ISAAGRDGRDGT
+388 
-400 TPQIKNGTWWIGGTD
+400 K
-415 TRIPAQGSKGEK
+415 IPA
-427 GEKGDKGDQG
+427 
-437 LKGDAGVT
+437 
-445 PRIVDNVWW
+445 R
-454 IGNTNTQV
+454 
-462 VAKGQ
+462 GQ

-492 NSRINIS
+492 INRLNLN
-499 IDLGLIEVVGSSA
+499 IDLGLIEVLGQSA
-512 SSVSSNNTPANMIQ
+512 SRVSSDKTSANKIQ
-526 YTGGLIAINRE
+526 YNGGLIAINRE
-537 GRFKH
+537 GKFKLT
-542 SQTLPYT
+542 QTLPYT

-579 FSVTDNIKAQVQDTK
+579 FSVTDQIKAQVQDTK

-600 SGRIG
+600 TGRIG

-620 IKTQVQNNKTGLDT
+620 IKTQVQVNKTGLDT

-649 TQKAGSI
+649 TQKASSI
-656 EQTVA
+656 EQTIT

-667 DNLKQTT
+667 DNLKNTT

-710 NGVIDFRQSTPL
+710 NGVIDFRQPTPL
-722 LHTSKDIDGYFYYRS
+722 LHTSKDKDGYFYYRGVTS
-737 IETEQLEAGKKY
+737 ELLEAGKKY
-749 TLQLKSDGRIA
+749 TLQLKSDGVLA
-760 REHKEGQGTKSF
+760 RGHEKQGDKSF

-786 SSNMVSDCVWTFT
+786 SANMGSECVWTFT
-799 CPTTDKYQLRLNSY
+799 CPTTDHYQLRLNSY

-824 WDIKVEEGNTV
+824 WDIKLEEGNIATS
-835 TGWSP
+835 WSP

-850 RNRVGFDFIENFPN
+850 RNRVGFDFVQNFPN

-874 NHSSDTLT
+874 NHSTDTLT
-882 MSYNVSKA
+882 MSYNISRA

-905 NSVSLPNGQYLVRF
+905 NSYAIPNGQYLVRF

-933 IDNKAGTQTPIDY
+933 IDNKNSTQTPIDY
-946 SQPAHIIS
+946 SQPAHMIS
-954 GSEVGRVVEVKDNY
+954 GTEFSKVIEVKDNY

-980 QDTTSNWSISLT
+980 QDTTRNWSINLT

-1001 TESYLSQKAN
+1001 TESFLKQSSDK
-1011 SIEAKVRNGDITLD
+1011 IEAKVLNGDIILD

-1048 RYIESQEGLF
+1048 RYIESQGGLF
-1058 SVSDDG
+1058 SINDDG

-1082 IHNHGLSSRVDE
+1082 IHNHGLSTRVDE

-1111 RDTNLEII
+1111 RDTNLDII
-1119 SNSQEAISIASVSN
+1119 SNSEEAISIASVSN

-1145 VYGLRA
+1145 VYGLRN
-1151 LTRRYKG
+1151 LTRRYKA
-1158 GNYTLDTYV
+1158 GNHVLDTYV

-1179 NQVIGNQIT
+1179 NQIQGNQIT

-1215 INKYHQTAENLQAGQ
+1215 INKYHQTPENLQAGQ

-1239 GRLVISVGDDPRK
+1239 GRLEISVDTDPRK
-1252 KISIVKYN
+1252 KASIVKYN
-1260 QGNVEVVKS
+1260 QGNVEVTKS
-1269 VLFTVNWV
+1269 VNFPVNWV
-1277 GIIKVLYDGQNW
+1277 GIIKILYDGQNW

>member
-13 SAGSVG
+13 SVGSGG

-28 SLNSIL
+28 SQNSTL

-49 ISGDLRGVGNIE
+49 ISGDLVGVGNIE
-61 SDGNVSAKSINSQVG
+61 SDGNISAKSINTQTG

-100 STITNLTTQSHTS
+100 STITNLTTTSHTS
-113 QSLTTTNLSSDTG
+113 QSLTTTNLNSDTG
-126 TISDLSTQSH
+126 TITDLTSQSH
-136 NTQTLTAKGV
+136 NTQSLTAKGV

-159 NLTVNKAAHFF
+159 NLTVHKAAHFF

-203 YKCLW
+203 YKCWW

-240 WRLCTEAGNS
+240 WRLCTEAGS
-250 DGWNYI
+250 SEGWNYI

-271 LKGDNIVQLGNRTDS
+271 MKGDNIVQLGNRTDT

-296 YNTGYLDKTVVAPSI
+296 FNSTYLDKTVVAPSI

-353 ADRIKLTASGTPY
+353 ADRIELTASGTPY
-366 ISASSGNWMIWD
+366 IGNNNNWWIWD

-388 ISAAGRDGRDGT
+388 ISAAGRSGQDGL
-400 TPQIKNGTWWIGGTD
+400 TPRIVNNVWWIGNTNTG
-415 TRIPAQGSKGEK
+415 ISAVGQ
-427 GEKGDKGDQG
+427 KGDKGDRGEKGDQG

-454 IGNTNTQV
+454 IGNTNTNV
-462 VAKGQ
+462 PARGQ

-492 NSRINIS
+492 NNRLNLN
-499 IDLGLIEVVGSSA
+499 IDLGLIEVVGQSA
-512 SSVSSNNTPANMIQ
+512 ISVSSDNTPANKIQ
-526 YTGGLIAINRE
+526 YNGGLIAINRE
-537 GRFKH
+537 GLFKH
-542 SQTLPYT
+542 SQTPPYT

-579 FSVTDNIKAQVQDTK
+579 FSVTDTLKAQVQDTK

-600 SGRIG
+600 TGRIG

-620 IKTQVQNNKTGLDT
+620 IKTQVQNNKTGLDS
-634 VTGKIRQAESSISSL
+634 VTGKIRLAESSISSL

-681 RQTASETESKV
+681 KQTASETESKV

-722 LHTSKDIDGYFYYRS
+722 LHTSKDKDGYFYYRS
-737 IETEQLEAGKKY
+737 IETELLEAGKKY
-749 TLQLKSDGRIA
+749 TLQLKSDGLLA
-760 REHKEGQGTKSF
+760 REHEKQGDKSF

-786 SSNMVSDCVWTFT
+786 SANMVSDCVWTFT
-799 CPTTDKYQLRLNSY
+799 CPTTDHYQLRLNSY
-813 SDGVKYESIKF
+813 SDGVRYESIKF
-824 WDIKVEEGNTV
+824 WDIKLEEGNIV
-835 TGWSP
+835 SGWSP
-840 SSSDLYNYYS
+840 SSSDIYNYYS
-850 RNRVGFDFIENFPN
+850 RNRVGFEFVENFPN

-882 MSYNVSKA
+882 MSYNISKA

-905 NSVSLPNGQYLVRF
+905 NSSAIPNGLYLIRF

-954 GSEVGRVVEVKDNY
+954 GSEVSRVVEVKDNY

-980 QDTTSNWSISLT
+980 QDTTRDWSIALT
-992 GLKVTRISS
+992 GLKVTRINS
-1001 TESYLSQKAN
+1001 TESYLKQSADK
-1011 SIEAKVRNGDITLD
+1011 IEAKVLNGDIILD
-1025 AKRVKVRNGNT
+1025 AKRVKVKNGNT

-1048 RYIESQEGLF
+1048 RYIESQGGLF

-1069 TVKDVENETVETK
+1069 TVKGVENETVETK
-1082 IHNHGLSSRVDE
+1082 IHNHGLTTRVDE
-1094 TVLKEGIFQSV
+1094 TIKKEGIYSKV
-1105 KLSPYS
+1105 AISPYS
-1111 RDTNLEII
+1111 RDINLDIV
-1119 SNSQEAISIASVSN
+1119 SNSQTAISISSPSHDPLHNTVALSV
-1133 NLEAAISITDGA
+1133 TDGCVA
-1145 VYGLRA
+1145 GM
-1151 LTRRYKG
+1151 RYATTYVSSG
-1158 GNYTLDTYV
+1158 TTYLDTYV
-1167 KNVIVTGANDLE
+1167 QNIIVNGETASPPQMTKEGA
-1179 NQVIGNQIT
+1179 GNT
-1188 YLQLPDNDLLTKG
+1188 VLVLPDDDSLSKG
-1201 MLGPNPT
+1201 ELQGDFTT
-1208 SAERVKY
+1208 SDKIAWQ
-1215 INKYHQTAENLQAGQ
+1215 NKHGLPPQTLQTGQ
-1230 EYIIYKRSS
+1230 EYRIYKRSKGTIKVVS
-1239 GRLVISVGDDPRK
+1239 NSNYPILYYTSNGIIQGDLVLPANYIGVL
-1252 KISIVKYN
+1252 
-1260 QGNVEVVKS
+1260 S
-1269 VLFTVNWV
+1269 VLF
-1277 GIIKVLYDGQNW
+1277 DGNYW
-1289 NLYVDSTNY
+1289 NIYTNKY

>member
-13 SAGSVG
+13 SVGSGG

-28 SLNSIL
+28 SQNSTL

-49 ISGDLRGVGNIE
+49 ISGDLLGVGNIE
-61 SDGNVSAKSINSQVG
+61 SDGSISAKSINTQTG
-76 KIDSVTG
+76 KLDSVTG

-100 STITNLTTQSHTS
+100 STITNLTTTNHTS
-113 QSLTTTNLSSDTG
+113 QSLTTTNLNSDTG
-126 TISDLSTQSH
+126 TITDLSTQTH
-136 NTQTLTAKGV
+136 NTQQLTAKGV
-146 DTERLTGKDIVVD
+146 DTERLTGKNIVVD

-203 YKCLW
+203 YRCRW
-208 KNTDNQTTT
+208 KNTDSLTTT
-217 TQTFSAGD
+217 TNTFSTGD

-240 WRLCTEAGNS
+240 WRLCTEAGDS

-271 LKGDNIVQLGNRTDS
+271 MKGDNIVQLGNRTDT

-353 ADRIKLTASGTPY
+353 ADRVRLSQSGTPY
-366 ISASSGNWMIWD
+366 IGSSGNWMIFD
-378 KDQSK
+378 KDQNK

-388 ISAAGRDGRDGT
+388 ISAAGRDGQDGN
-400 TPQIKNGTWWIGGTD
+400 TPFIKSGVWWVGNTNTGISAVG
-415 TRIPAQGSKGEK
+415 Q
-427 GEKGDKGDQG
+427 KGDKGD
-437 LKGDAGVT
+437 KGDRGEKGERGSDGLS
-445 PRIVDNVWW
+445 PRIVENFWW
-454 IGNTNTQV
+454 VGNTNTNV
-462 VAKGQ
+462 PARGQ

-492 NSRINIS
+492 YNRLSLN

-512 SSVSSNNTPANMIQ
+512 SSVASDNTPANKIQ
-526 YTGGLIAINRE
+526 YNGGLIGINRE

-549 GQTTFTFN
+549 GQTTYTFN
-557 LLSGDKLVDSY
+557 LLSGDKLVDSF
-568 TIPVTVLPSTV
+568 TIPVTLLPSTV

-600 SGRIG
+600 TGRIG

-656 EQTVA
+656 EQSVT
-661 GTRTEL
+661 GTRAEL
-667 DNLKQTT
+667 DSFKNTT

-710 NGVIDFRQSTPL
+710 NGVIDFRQPTPL
-722 LHTSKDIDGYFYYRS
+722 LHTSKDKDGYFYYRS
-737 IETEQLEAGKKY
+737 IETEQLIAGKKY
-749 TLQLKSDGRIA
+749 TLQLKSDGVLA
-760 REHKEGQGTKSF
+760 REHKGQGTKSF

-786 SSNMVSDCVWTFT
+786 SANSVGDCVWTFT

-824 WDIKVEEGNTV
+824 WDIKVEEGNIV
-835 TGWSP
+835 SGWSP

-850 RNRVGFDFIENFPN
+850 INRVGFDFVQNFPN

-874 NHSSDTLT
+874 NHSTDTVT
-882 MSYNVSKA
+882 MTYNVSKA

-905 NSVSLPNGQYLVRF
+905 NSYAIPNGQYLVRF

-926 DVRLFVE
+926 DVRLLVE
-933 IDNKAGTQTPIDY
+933 IDNKESIQTPIDY
-946 SQPAHIIS
+946 SQPANVIS
-954 GSEVGRVVEVKDNY
+954 GSEVSRVVEVKDNY

-980 QDTTSNWSISLT
+980 QDTTRDWSIALT
-992 GLKVTRISS
+992 GLKVVRINS
-1001 TESYLSQKAN
+1001 TESYLKQSADK
-1011 SIEAKVRNGDITLD
+1011 IEAKVLNGDIILD
-1025 AKRVKVRNGNT
+1025 AKKVKIKNGNT

-1048 RYIESQEGLF
+1048 RYIESPTGIYKVGE
-1058 SVSDDG
+1058 DG
-1064 FYYRG
+1064 FYYQG
-1069 TVKDVENETVETK
+1069 TVKDVDNETVETK
-1082 IHNHGLSSRVDE
+1082 IHSHGLTTRVDE
-1094 TVLKEGIFQSV
+1094 TIKKEGIYSKV
-1105 KLSPYS
+1105 AISPYS
-1111 RDTNLEII
+1111 RDINLEIV
-1119 SNSQEAISIASVSN
+1119 SNSQTAISISSPSHDPLHNTVALSV
-1133 NLEAAISITDGA
+1133 TDGCVA
-1145 VYGLRA
+1145 GM
-1151 LTRRYKG
+1151 RYATTYVSSG
-1158 GNYTLDTYV
+1158 TTYLDTYV
-1167 KNVIVTGANDLE
+1167 QNIIVNGETANPPQMTKEGA
-1179 NQVIGNQIT
+1179 GNT
-1188 YLQLPDNDLLTKG
+1188 VLVLPDDDSLSKG
-1201 MLGPNPT
+1201 ELQGDFTT
-1208 SAERVKY
+1208 SDKIAWQK
-1215 INKYHQTAENLQAGQ
+1215 KHGLPPQTLQTGQ
-1230 EYIIYKRSS
+1230 EYRIYKRSKGTIKVVS
-1239 GRLVISVGDDPRK
+1239 NSNYPILYYTGNGIIQGDLVLPANYIGVL
-1252 KISIVKYN
+1252 
-1260 QGNVEVVKS
+1260 S
-1269 VLFTVNWV
+1269 VLF
-1277 GIIKVLYDGQNW
+1277 DGNYW
-1289 NLYVDSTNY
+1289 NIYTNKY

>member
-13 SAGSVG
+13 SVGSGG

-28 SLNSIL
+28 SQNSTL

-49 ISGDLRGVGNIE
+49 ISGDLVGVGNIE
-61 SDGNVSAKSINSQVG
+61 SDGSISAKSINTQTG

-83 QELRYTTIIG
+83 QELRYTTLIG

-100 STITNLTTQSHTS
+100 STITNLTTTSHTS
-113 QSLTTTNLSSDTG
+113 QSLTTTNLNSDTG
-126 TISDLSTQSH
+126 TITDLSTQSH
-136 NTQTLTAKGV
+136 NTQQLTAKGV
-146 DTERLTGKDIVVD
+146 ETERLTGKDIVVD
-159 NLTVNKAAHFF
+159 NLTVHKAAHFF
-170 SLSVDEI
+170 SLSIDEI
-177 KATQGQIIVTPASA
+177 KATQGQIIVTPASGV
-191 IIEKVEVLASGD
+191 IEKVEVLANGD
-203 YKCLW
+203 YRCCW
-208 KNTDNQTTT
+208 KNTDNLTTT
-217 TQTFSAGD
+217 TQTFSTGD
-225 FVVCQTFNTGQSRYY
+225 LVVCQTFNTGQSRYY
-240 WRLCTEAGNS
+240 WRLCTEAGSS

-271 LKGDNIVQLGNRTDS
+271 MKGDNIVQLGNRTDT

-296 YNTGYLDKTVVAPSI
+296 YNTGYLDKTVIAPSI

-366 ISASSGNWMIWD
+366 IGNNNNWWIWD

-388 ISAAGRDGRDGT
+388 ISAAGRNGQDG
-400 TPQIKNGTWWIGGTD
+400 
-415 TRIPAQGSKGEK
+415 
-427 GEKGDKGDQG
+427 
-437 LKGDAGVT
+437 LT
-445 PRIVDNVWW
+445 PRIVNNVWW
-454 IGNTNTQV
+454 IGNTNTGISAVGQKGDKGDRGEKGDQGQKGDAGLTPRIV
-462 VAKGQ
+462 NGVWWIGNTNTNVLARGQ

-478 KLYDRGGSVAVVDT
+478 KLYDRGSSVAVVDT
-492 NSRINIS
+492 NNRLSLN
-499 IDLGLIEVVGSSA
+499 IDLGLIEVVGQSA
-512 SSVSSNNTPANMIQ
+512 SSVSSDNTPANKIQ
-526 YTGGLIAINRE
+526 YSGGLIGINRE

-542 SQTLPYT
+542 SQELPYT

-557 LLSGDKLVDSY
+557 LLSGDKLVDSF

-579 FSVTDNIKAQVQDTK
+579 FSVTDQIKAQVQDTK

-600 SGRIG
+600 TGRIG

-649 TQKAGSI
+649 TQKAASI

-667 DNLKQTT
+667 DNLLNTT

-722 LHTSKDIDGYFYYRS
+722 LHTSKDKDGYFYYRGVTS
-737 IETEQLEAGKKY
+737 ELLEAGKKY
-749 TLQLKSDGRIA
+749 TLQLKSDGVLA
-760 REHKEGQGTKSF
+760 REHKEGQGSKSF

-786 SSNMVSDCVWTFT
+786 SANSVGDCVWTFT
-799 CPTTDKYQLRLNSY
+799 CPTTDHYQLRLNSY

-824 WDIKVEEGNTV
+824 WDIKVEEGNIA

-850 RNRVGFDFIENFPN
+850 RNRVGFDFVQNFPN

-874 NHSSDTLT
+874 NHSTDTLT
-882 MSYNVSKA
+882 MSYNISKA

-905 NSVSLPNGQYLVRF
+905 NSSAIPNGLYLVRF

-954 GSEVGRVVEVKDNY
+954 GSEVSRVVEVKDNY

-975 AHQAG
+975 AHQAA
-980 QDTTSNWSISLT
+980 QDTTRDWSISLT
-992 GLKVTRISS
+992 GLKVVRINS
-1001 TESYLSQKAN
+1001 TESYLKQSADK
-1011 SIEAKVRNGDITLD
+1011 IEAKVLNGDIILD
-1025 AKRVKVRNGNT
+1025 AKRVRVKNGNT

-1048 RYIESQEGLF
+1048 SYIESQKGLF
-1058 SVSDDG
+1058 SINEDG

-1082 IHNHGLSSRVDE
+1082 IHNHGLTTRVDE
-1094 TVLKEGIFQSV
+1094 TIKKEGIYSKV
-1105 KLSPYS
+1105 AISPYS
-1111 RDTNLEII
+1111 RDINLDIV
-1119 SNSQEAISIASVSN
+1119 SNSQTAISISSPSHDPLHNTVALSV
-1133 NLEAAISITDGA
+1133 TDGCVA
-1145 VYGLRA
+1145 GM
-1151 LTRRYKG
+1151 RYATTYVSSG
-1158 GNYTLDTYV
+1158 TTYLDTYV
-1167 KNVIVTGANDLE
+1167 QNIIVNGETASPPQMTKEGA
-1179 NQVIGNQIT
+1179 GNT
-1188 YLQLPDNDLLTKG
+1188 VLVLPDDDSLSKG
-1201 MLGPNPT
+1201 ELQGDFTT
-1208 SAERVKY
+1208 SDKIAWQK
-1215 INKYHQTAENLQAGQ
+1215 KHGLPPQTLQTGQ
-1230 EYIIYKRSS
+1230 EYRIYKRSKGTIKVVS
-1239 GRLVISVGDDPRK
+1239 NSNYPILYYTSNGIIQGDLVLPANYIGVL
-1252 KISIVKYN
+1252 
-1260 QGNVEVVKS
+1260 S
-1269 VLFTVNWV
+1269 VLF
-1277 GIIKVLYDGQNW
+1277 DGNYW
-1289 NLYVDSTNY
+1289 NIYTNKY

>member
-1 MIDVVSYAKKKE
+1 MIDVVSYAKKKKE
-13 SAGSVG
+13 SVG
-19 SGVGGGLGG
+19 SGGSGAGGGLGG
-28 SLNSIL
+28 SQNSIL

-49 ISGDLRGVGNIE
+49 ISGDLVGVGNIE
-61 SDGNVSAKSINSQVG
+61 SDGSISAKSINTQTG

-93 GSISATD
+93 GNVSATD
-100 STITNLTTQSHTS
+100 STITNLTTTSHTS
-113 QSLTTTNLSSDTG
+113 QSLTTTNLNSDTG
-126 TISDLSTQSH
+126 TITDLSTQSH
-136 NTQTLTAKGV
+136 NTQQLTAKGV

-177 KATQGQIIVTPASA
+177 KATQGQIIVTPASGV
-191 IIEKVEVLASGD
+191 IEKVEVLASGD
-203 YKCLW
+203 YKCWW

-217 TQTFSAGD
+217 TQTFNAGD

-240 WRLCTEAGNS
+240 WRLCTEAGSS

-271 LKGDNIVQLGNRTDS
+271 MKGDNIVQLGNRTDT

-366 ISASSGNWMIWD
+366 IGSGGTWMIWD
-378 KDQSK
+378 KASNT
-383 YKDSG
+383 YKDSKIPARG
-388 ISAAGRDGRDGT
+388 QDGRDGT

-437 LKGDAGVT
+437 QKGDAGVT

-492 NSRINIS
+492 NNRLSLN

-512 SSVSSNNTPANMIQ
+512 SSVASDNTPANKIQ
-526 YTGGLIAINRE
+526 YNGGLIGINRE

-542 SQTLPYT
+542 TQTLPYT

-568 TIPVTVLPSTV
+568 TIPVTVLPQTV

-600 SGRIG
+600 SGRVG

-620 IKTQVQNNKTGLDT
+620 IKTQVQNNKTNLDT

-710 NGVIDFRQSTPL
+710 NGVIDFRQPTPL
-722 LHTSKDIDGYFYYRS
+722 LHTSKDKDGYFYYRGV
-737 IETEQLEAGKKY
+737 EAELLAGKKY
-749 TLQLKSDGRIA
+749 TLQLKSDGVLA
-760 REHKEGQGTKSF
+760 REHEKQGDKSF

-786 SSNMVSDCVWTFT
+786 SENAESDCVWTFT
-799 CPTTDKYQLRLNSY
+799 CPTTDHYQLRLNSY

-824 WDIKVEEGNTV
+824 WDIKVEEGNIA

-840 SSSDLYNYYS
+840 SSSDIYNYYS
-850 RNRVGFDFIENFPN
+850 RNRVGFDFVQNFPN

-874 NHSSDTLT
+874 NHSTDTVT
-882 MSYNVSKA
+882 MTYNVSRA

-905 NSVSLPNGQYLVRF
+905 NSYAIPNGQYLVRF

-926 DVRLFVE
+926 DVRLLVE
-933 IDNKAGTQTPIDY
+933 IDNKNSTQTIIDY
-946 SQPAHIIS
+946 SQPAHMIS
-954 GSEVGRVVEVKDNY
+954 GTEVSKVIEVKDNY

-992 GLKVTRISS
+992 GLKVVRINS
-1001 TESYLSQKAN
+1001 TESFLKQSADK
-1011 SIEAKVRNGDITLD
+1011 IEAKVRNGDIILD

-1036 ETALFE
+1036 ETVLFE

-1048 RYIESQEGLF
+1048 RYIESPTGIYKVGE
-1058 SVSDDG
+1058 DG
-1064 FYYRG
+1064 FNYSG
-1069 TVKDVENETVETK
+1069 TVKDVDNETVETK
-1082 IHNHGLSSRVDE
+1082 IHSHGLTTRVDE
-1094 TVLKEGIFQSV
+1094 TIKKEGIYSKV
-1105 KLSPYS
+1105 AISPYS
-1111 RDTNLEII
+1111 RDINLDIV
-1119 SNSQEAISIASVSN
+1119 SNSQTAISISSPSHDPLHNTVALSV
-1133 NLEAAISITDGA
+1133 TDGCVA
-1145 VYGLRA
+1145 GM
-1151 LTRRYKG
+1151 RYATTYVSSG
-1158 GNYTLDTYV
+1158 TTYLDTYV
-1167 KNVIVTGANDLE
+1167 QNIIVNGETASPPQMTKEGA
-1179 NQVIGNQIT
+1179 GNT
-1188 YLQLPDNDLLTKG
+1188 VLVLPDDDSLSKG
-1201 MLGPNPT
+1201 ELQGDFTT
-1208 SAERVKY
+1208 SDKIAWQK
-1215 INKYHQTAENLQAGQ
+1215 KHGLPPQTLQTGQ
-1230 EYIIYKRSS
+1230 EYRIYKRSKGTIKVVS
-1239 GRLVISVGDDPRK
+1239 NSNYPILYYTSNGIIQGDLVLPANYIGVL
-1252 KISIVKYN
+1252 
-1260 QGNVEVVKS
+1260 S
-1269 VLFTVNWV
+1269 VLF
-1277 GIIKVLYDGQNW
+1277 DGNYW
-1289 NLYVDSTNY
+1289 NIYTNKY

>member
-1 MIDVVSYAKKKE
+1 MIDIVSYAKKKE
-13 SAGSVG
+13 SAGSGG
-19 SGVGGGLGG
+19 SGVGGVGG
-28 SLNSIL
+28 GQNSTL

-49 ISGDLRGVGNIE
+49 ISGDLREVGNIE
-61 SDGNVSAKSINSQVG
+61 SDGSISAKSINTQAG
-76 KIDSVTG
+76 MIDSVTG

-93 GSISATD
+93 GSVSATD
-100 STITNLTTQSHTS
+100 STITNLTTTSHTS
-113 QSLTTTNLSSDTG
+113 QSLTTTNLNSDTG
-126 TISDLSTQSH
+126 TITDLSTQSH
-136 NTQTLTAKGV
+136 NTQSLTAKGV

-159 NLTVNKAAHFF
+159 NLTVTKAAHFF
-170 SLSVDEI
+170 SLSIDKVR
-177 KATQGQIIVTPASA
+177 AVGGQLILTPASA
-191 IIEKVEVLASGD
+191 KLDKVEVQGNGNF
-203 YKCLW
+203 KCSW
-208 KNTDNQTTT
+208 KNSDGDKKVVNQ
-217 TQTFSAGD
+217 FLSND
-225 FVVCQTFNTGQSRYY
+225 LVVCQTFNLKTGSTYY
-240 WRLCTEAGNS
+240 WRKCIEAGT
-250 DGWNYI
+250 DGDYNYI
-256 TLSKTDKDPASVSEP
+256 ILSNTDKDSNSNSNPSV
-271 LKGDNIVQLGNRTDS
+271 GDEIVQFGNTTETS
-286 TRQAAIIISA
+286 RQSAIIISA
-296 YNTGYLDKTVVAPSI
+296 YNSTYLDPTIKAPSI
-311 VQYQGINDYNLETHR
+311 VQYSGISSYQLEPYR
-326 LNVISV
+326 QNVLSKS
-332 GKNIFS
+332 GNKFQ
-338 GEFRVD
+338 GEFKVET
-344 NGKTLESYI
+344 GKTLEQYI
-353 ADRIKLTASGTPY
+353 AERIKLTASGTPY
-366 ISASSGNWMIWD
+366 IGNNNNWWIWD

-388 ISAAGRDGRDGT
+388 ISAAGRNGQDGL
-400 TPQIKNGTWWIGGTD
+400 TPRIVNNVWWIGNTNTG
-415 TRIPAQGSKGEK
+415 IPAQGSKGEK

-454 IGNTNTQV
+454 IGNTNTNV
-462 VAKGQ
+462 PARGQ

-492 NSRINIS
+492 NSRLSLN
-499 IDLGLIEVVGSSA
+499 IDLGLIKVEGQSA
-512 SSVSSNNTPANMIQ
+512 SSVSSDNTPANKIQ
-526 YTGGLIAINRE
+526 YSGGLIGINRE

-542 SQTLPYT
+542 SQELPYT
-549 GQTTFTFN
+549 GQTTYTFN

-568 TIPVTVLPSTV
+568 TIPVTVLPATV
-579 FSVTDNIKAQVQDTK
+579 FSVTDQIKAQVQDTK

-600 SGRIG
+600 SGRVG

-620 IKTQVQNNKTGLDT
+620 IKTQVQNNKTNLDT

-649 TQKAGSI
+649 TQKASSI

-667 DNLKQTT
+667 DNLKNTT

-722 LHTSKDIDGYFYYRS
+722 LHTSKDKDGYFYYRGV
-737 IETEQLEAGKKY
+737 ETELLEAGKKY
-749 TLQLKSDGRIA
+749 TLQIKSDGLLA
-760 REHKEGQGTKSF
+760 REHERQGDKSF

-786 SSNMVSDCVWTFT
+786 SANMVSDCVWTFT
-799 CPTTDKYQLRLNSY
+799 CPTTDKYILRLNSY
-813 SDGVKYESIKF
+813 SDGVKYESLKF

-850 RNRVGFDFIENFPN
+850 RNRVGFDFVQNFPN

-882 MSYNVSKA
+882 MSYDISKA

-905 NSVSLPNGQYLVRF
+905 NSSAIPNGLYLIRF

-926 DVRLFVE
+926 DVRLLVE
-933 IDNKAGTQTPIDY
+933 IDNKNSTQTPIDY
-946 SQPAHIIS
+946 SQPAHMIS
-954 GSEVGRVVEVKDNY
+954 GTEFSKVIEVKDNY

-980 QDTTSNWSISLT
+980 QDTTRNWSISLT

-1001 TESYLSQKAN
+1001 TESFLKQSADK
-1011 SIEAKVRNGDITLD
+1011 IEAKVLNGDIILD

-1048 RYIESQEGLF
+1048 RYIESQGGLF

-1111 RDTNLEII
+1111 RDTNLDIV

-1151 LTRRYKG
+1151 LTRLYKG

-1167 KNVIVTGANDLE
+1167 KNVIVTGANDLD
-1179 NQVIGNQIT
+1179 NQVQGNQIT

-1215 INKYHQTAENLQAGQ
+1215 INKYHSTPENLQAGQ

-1239 GRLVISVGDDPRK
+1239 GRLEISVDTDPSK
-1252 KISIVKYN
+1252 KASIVKYN

-1269 VLFTVNWV
+1269 VMFPVNWV

>member
-13 SAGSVG
+13 SVGSGG

-28 SLNSIL
+28 SQNSTL

-49 ISGDLRGVGNIE
+49 ISGDLLGVGNFE
-61 SDGNVSAKSINSQVG
+61 SDGSISAKSINTQTG
-76 KIDSVTG
+76 KLDSVTG

-100 STITNLTTQSHTS
+100 STITNLTTTNHTS
-113 QSLTTTNLSSDTG
+113 QSLTTTNLNSDTG
-126 TISDLSTQSH
+126 TITDLSTQTH
-136 NTQTLTAKGV
+136 NTQQ
-146 DTERLTGKDIVVD
+146 LTGKDIVVE
-159 NLTVNKAAHFF
+159 NLTVNNAAHFF

-203 YKCLW
+203 YKCWW

-217 TQTFSAGD
+217 TQTFNAGD

-240 WRLCTEAGNS
+240 WRLCTEAGSS

-271 LKGDNIVQLGNRTDS
+271 MKGDNIVQLGNRTDT

-344 NGKTLESYI
+344 NGVTLESYI

-366 ISASSGNWMIWD
+366 IGSGGTWMIWD
-378 KDQSK
+378 KASNT
-383 YKDSG
+383 YKDSKIPARG
-388 ISAAGRDGRDGT
+388 QDGRDGS

-445 PRIVDNVWW
+445 PRIVENVWW

-467 DGRDLDPTPYY
+467 DGRDLDPTPIY
-478 KLYDRGGSVAVVDT
+478 KLYDRGASVAVVDT
-492 NSRINIS
+492 NNRLSLN

-512 SSVSSNNTPANMIQ
+512 SSVSSDNTPANKIQ
-526 YTGGLIAINRE
+526 YKGGLIGINRE
-537 GRFKH
+537 GLFKH

-557 LLSGDKLVDSY
+557 LLSDDKLVDSY

-579 FSVTDNIKAQVQDTK
+579 FSVTDQIKAQVQDTK

-600 SGRIG
+600 TGRIG

-620 IKTQVQNNKTGLDT
+620 IKTQVQNNKTNLDS

-667 DNLKQTT
+667 NNLQKTT

-710 NGVIDFRQSTPL
+710 NGVIDFRQPTPL
-722 LHTSKDIDGYFYYRS
+722 LHTSKDKDGYFYYRGVTS
-737 IETEQLEAGKKY
+737 ELLEAGKKY
-749 TLQLKSDGRIA
+749 TLQIKSDGVLA
-760 REHKEGQGTKSF
+760 REHKEGQGNKSF

-799 CPTTDKYQLRLNSY
+799 CPTTDHYILRLNSY
-813 SDGVKYESIKF
+813 SNGVVYESIKF
-824 WDIKVEEGNTV
+824 WDIKLEEGNIA

-840 SSSDLYNYYS
+840 SSSDIYNYYS
-850 RNRVGFDFIENFPN
+850 RNRVGFDFVQNFPN

-874 NHSSDTLT
+874 NHSTDTLT
-882 MSYNVSKA
+882 MSYNISKA

-905 NSVSLPNGQYLVRF
+905 NSSAIPNGQYLVRF

-954 GSEVGRVVEVKDNY
+954 GSEVSRVVEVKDNY

-975 AHQAG
+975 AHQAA
-980 QDTTSNWSISLT
+980 QDTTRDWSISLT
-992 GLKVTRISS
+992 GLKVVRINS
-1001 TESYLSQKAN
+1001 TESYLKQSADK
-1011 SIEAKVRNGDITLD
+1011 IEAKVLNGDIILD
-1025 AKRVKVRNGNT
+1025 AKKVKIKNGNT

-1048 RYIESQEGLF
+1048 RYIESQGGLF

-1082 IHNHGLSSRVDE
+1082 IHNHGLTTRVDE
-1094 TVLKEGIFQSV
+1094 TIKKEGIYSKV
-1105 KLSPYS
+1105 AISPYS
-1111 RDTNLEII
+1111 RDINLDIV
-1119 SNSQEAISIASVSN
+1119 SNSQTAISISSPSHDPLHNTVALSV
-1133 NLEAAISITDGA
+1133 TDGCVA
-1145 VYGLRA
+1145 GM
-1151 LTRRYKG
+1151 RYATTYVSSG
-1158 GNYTLDTYV
+1158 TTYLDTYV
-1167 KNVIVTGANDLE
+1167 QNIIVNGETASPPQMTKEGA
-1179 NQVIGNQIT
+1179 GNT
-1188 YLQLPDNDLLTKG
+1188 VLVLPDDDSLSKG
-1201 MLGPNPT
+1201 ELQGDFTT
-1208 SAERVKY
+1208 SDKIAWQK
-1215 INKYHQTAENLQAGQ
+1215 KHGLPPQTLQTGQ
-1230 EYIIYKRSS
+1230 EYRIYKRSKGTIKVVS
-1239 GRLVISVGDDPRK
+1239 NSNYPILYYTSNGIIQGDLVLPANYIGVL
-1252 KISIVKYN
+1252 
-1260 QGNVEVVKS
+1260 S
-1269 VLFTVNWV
+1269 VLF
-1277 GIIKVLYDGQNW
+1277 DGNYW
-1289 NLYVDSTNY
+1289 NIYTNKY

>member
-13 SAGSVG
+13 SAGSGG

-28 SLNSIL
+28 SQNSTL

-49 ISGDLRGVGNIE
+49 ISGDLLGVGNIE
-61 SDGNVSAKSINSQVG
+61 SDGSISAKSINTQTG

-83 QELRYTTIIG
+83 QELRYTSIIG
-93 GSISATD
+93 ECISATD
-100 STITNLTTQSHTS
+100 STITNLTTTSHTS
-113 QSLTTTNLSSDTG
+113 QSLTTTNLNSDTG
-126 TISDLSTQSH
+126 TITDLSTQSH
-136 NTQTLTAKGV
+136 NTQSLTAKGV

-177 KATQGQIIVTPASA
+177 KATQGQIIVTPASGV
-191 IIEKVEVLASGD
+191 IEKVEVLANGD
-203 YKCLW
+203 YKCWW

-240 WRLCTEAGNS
+240 WRLCTEAGSS

-271 LKGDNIVQLGNRTDS
+271 MKGDNIVQLGSRTDE
-286 TRQAAIIISA
+286 TRRAAIIISA

-332 GKNIFS
+332 GKTIFS

-366 ISASSGNWMIWD
+366 IGSGGTWMIWD
-378 KDQSK
+378 KASNT
-383 YKDSG
+383 YKDSKIPARG
-388 ISAAGRDGRDGT
+388 QDGRDGS

-454 IGNTNTQV
+454 IGPTNTNV
-462 VAKGQ
+462 PARGQ

-492 NSRINIS
+492 NNRLNLN
-499 IDLGLIEVVGSSA
+499 IDLGLIEVVGQSA
-512 SSVSSNNTPANMIQ
+512 SSVSSDNTPANKIQ
-526 YTGGLIAINRE
+526 YNGGLIAINRE

-557 LLSGDKLVDSY
+557 LLCGDKLVDSY

-579 FSVTDNIKAQVQDTK
+579 FSVTDQIKAQVQDTK

-600 SGRIG
+600 TGRIG
-605 TVENKVTQLTQTADT
+605 TVENKVTQLTQTADQ

-667 DNLKQTT
+667 DNLKNTT

-710 NGVIDFRQSTPL
+710 NGVIDFRQPTPL
-722 LHTSKDIDGYFYYRS
+722 LHTSKDKDGYFYYRGVES
-737 IETEQLEAGKKY
+737 ELLEAGKKY
-749 TLQLKSDGRIA
+749 TLQLKSDGVLA
-760 REHKEGQGTKSF
+760 REHKEGQGNKSF

-786 SSNMVSDCVWTFT
+786 SSNMESNCVWTFT
-799 CPTTDKYQLRLNSY
+799 CPTTDHYILRLNSY

-824 WDIKVEEGNTV
+824 WDIKLEEGNIA

-850 RNRVGFDFIENFPN
+850 INRVGFDFVQNFPN

-874 NHSSDTLT
+874 NHSTDTVT
-882 MSYNVSKA
+882 MTYNISKA

-905 NSVSLPNGQYLVRF
+905 NSYAIPNGQYLVRF

-926 DVRLFVE
+926 DVRLLVE

-954 GSEVGRVVEVKDNY
+954 GSEVSRVVEVKDNY

-980 QDTTSNWSISLT
+980 QDTTRDWSVSLT
-992 GLKVTRISS
+992 GLKVVRINS
-1001 TESYLSQKAN
+1001 TESYLKQSADL
-1011 SIEAKVRNGDITLD
+1011 IEAKVRDGNIILD
-1025 AKRVKVRNGNT
+1025 AKKVKVRNGNT

-1048 RYIESQEGLF
+1048 RYIESPTGIYKVGE
-1058 SVSDDG
+1058 DG
-1064 FYYRG
+1064 FYYQG
-1069 TVKDVENETVETK
+1069 TVKDVDNETVETK
-1082 IHNHGLSSRVDE
+1082 IHSHGLTTRVDE
-1094 TVLKEGIFQSV
+1094 TIKKEGIYSKV
-1105 KLSPYS
+1105 AISPYS
-1111 RDTNLEII
+1111 RDINLEIV
-1119 SNSQEAISIASVSN
+1119 SNSQTAISISSPSHDPLHNTVALSV
-1133 NLEAAISITDGA
+1133 TDGCVA
-1145 VYGLRA
+1145 GM
-1151 LTRRYKG
+1151 RYATTYVSSG
-1158 GNYTLDTYV
+1158 TTYLDTYV
-1167 KNVIVTGANDLE
+1167 QNIIVNGETASPPQMTKEGA
-1179 NQVIGNQIT
+1179 GNT
-1188 YLQLPDNDLLTKG
+1188 VLVLPDDDSLSKG
-1201 MLGPNPT
+1201 ELQGDFTT
-1208 SAERVKY
+1208 SDKIAWQK
-1215 INKYHQTAENLQAGQ
+1215 KHGLPPQTLQTGQ
-1230 EYIIYKRSS
+1230 EYRIYKRSKGTIKVVS
-1239 GRLVISVGDDPRK
+1239 NSNYPILYYTSNGIIQGDLVLPANYIGVL
-1252 KISIVKYN
+1252 
-1260 QGNVEVVKS
+1260 S
-1269 VLFTVNWV
+1269 VLF
-1277 GIIKVLYDGQNW
+1277 DGNYW
-1289 NLYVDSTNY
+1289 NIYTNKY

>member
-13 SAGSVG
+13 SVG
-19 SGVGGGLGG
+19 SGGSGAGGGIGG
-28 SLNSIL
+28 SQNSTL

-49 ISGDLRGVGNIE
+49 ISGDLVGVGNIE
-61 SDGNVSAKSINSQVG
+61 SDGSISAKSINTQTG

-93 GSISATD
+93 GNVSATD
-100 STITNLTTQSHTS
+100 STITNLTTTSHTS
-113 QSLTTTNLSSDTG
+113 QSLTTTNLNSDTG
-126 TISDLSTQSH
+126 TITDLSTQSH
-136 NTQTLTAKGV
+136 NTQQLTAKGV

-170 SLSVDEI
+170 SLSIDEI
-177 KATQGQIIVTPASA
+177 KATQGQIIVTPASSV
-191 IIEKVEVLASGD
+191 IEKVEVLASGD
-203 YKCLW
+203 YKCWW
-208 KNTDNQTTT
+208 KNTDSLTTT

-240 WRLCTEAGNS
+240 WRLCTEAGGS

-271 LKGDNIVQLGNRTDS
+271 VKGDNIVQLGNRTDT

-366 ISASSGNWMIWD
+366 IGSGGTWMIWD
-378 KDQSK
+378 KASNT
-383 YKDSG
+383 YKDSKIPARG
-388 ISAAGRDGRDGT
+388 QDGRDGT

-415 TRIPAQGSKGEK
+415 TRIPAQGNKGEK

-437 LKGDAGVT
+437 PKGDAGVT

-462 VAKGQ
+462 VARGQ
-467 DGRDLDPTPYY
+467 DGRDLDPTLYY

-492 NSRINIS
+492 NNRLNLN
-499 IDLGLIEVVGSSA
+499 IDLGLIEVVGQSA
-512 SSVSSNNTPANMIQ
+512 SSVSSDNTPANKIL
-526 YTGGLIAINRE
+526 YKGGLIAINRE

-579 FSVTDNIKAQVQDTK
+579 FSVTDQIKAQVQDTK

-600 SGRIG
+600 TGRIG

-620 IKTQVQNNKTGLDT
+620 IKTQVQTNKTNLDT

-667 DNLKQTT
+667 DNLQKTT

-681 RQTASETESKV
+681 RQTASETESKI

-710 NGVIDFRQSTPL
+710 NGVIDFRQPTPL
-722 LHTSKDIDGYFYYRS
+722 LHTSKDKDGYIYYRGVTS
-737 IETEQLEAGKKY
+737 ELLEAGKKY
-749 TLQLKSDGRIA
+749 TLQLKSDGVLA
-760 REHKEGQGTKSF
+760 RGHERQGDKSF

-786 SSNMVSDCVWTFT
+786 SSNMESNCVWTFT
-799 CPTTDKYQLRLNSY
+799 CPTTDHYILRLNSY
-813 SDGVKYESIKF
+813 SNGVKYESIKF
-824 WDIKVEEGNTV
+824 WDIKLEEGNIA

-850 RNRVGFDFIENFPN
+850 RNRVGFDFVQNFPN

-874 NHSSDTLT
+874 NHSTDTVT
-882 MSYNVSKA
+882 MSYDVSKA

-905 NSVSLPNGQYLVRF
+905 NSYAIPNGQYLVRF

-926 DVRLFVE
+926 DVRLLVE
-933 IDNKAGTQTPIDY
+933 IDNKVGIQTPIDY
-946 SQPAHIIS
+946 SQPAHLIS
-954 GSEVGRVVEVKDNY
+954 GSEVSRVVEVKDNY

-980 QDTTSNWSISLT
+980 QDTTRDWSIALT
-992 GLKVTRISS
+992 GLKVTRINS
-1001 TESYLSQKAN
+1001 TESYLKQSADK
-1011 SIEAKVRNGDITLD
+1011 IEAKVLNGDIILD
-1025 AKRVKVRNGNT
+1025 AKKVKIKNGNT

-1048 RYIESQEGLF
+1048 RYIESQGGLF
-1058 SVSDDG
+1058 SINDDG

-1069 TVKDVENETVETK
+1069 TVKDVDNETVETK
-1082 IHNHGLSSRVDE
+1082 IHSHGLTTRVDE
-1094 TVLKEGIFQSV
+1094 TIKKEGIYSKV
-1105 KLSPYS
+1105 AISPYS
-1111 RDTNLEII
+1111 RDINLEIV
-1119 SNSQEAISIASVSN
+1119 SNSQTAISISSPSHDPLHNTVALSV
-1133 NLEAAISITDGA
+1133 TDGCVA
-1145 VYGLRA
+1145 GLRYA
-1151 LTRRYKG
+1151 TTYVSSG
-1158 GNYTLDTYV
+1158 TTYLDTYV
-1167 KNVIVTGANDLE
+1167 QNIIVNGETASPPQMTKEGA
-1179 NQVIGNQIT
+1179 GNT
-1188 YLQLPDNDLLTKG
+1188 VLVLPDDDSLSKG
-1201 MLGPNPT
+1201 ELQGDFTT
-1208 SAERVKY
+1208 SDKIAWQK
-1215 INKYHQTAENLQAGQ
+1215 KHGLPPQTLQTGQ
-1230 EYIIYKRSS
+1230 EYRIYKRSKGTIKVVS
-1239 GRLVISVGDDPRK
+1239 NSNYPILYYTSNGIIQGDLVLPANYIGVL
-1252 KISIVKYN
+1252 
-1260 QGNVEVVKS
+1260 S
-1269 VLFTVNWV
+1269 VLF
-1277 GIIKVLYDGQNW
+1277 DGNYW
-1289 NLYVDSTNY
+1289 NIYTNKY

>member
-13 SAGSVG
+13 SVGSGG

-28 SLNSIL
+28 SQNSTL
-34 EPHLLWGQVYDGRHD
+34 EPHLLWGQLYDGRHD
-49 ISGDLRGVGNIE
+49 ISGDLLGVGNIE
-61 SDGNVSAKSINSQVG
+61 SDGSISAKAINTQTG

-100 STITNLTTQSHTS
+100 STITNLTTTSHTS

-126 TISDLSTQSH
+126 TITDLSTQSH
-136 NTQTLTAKGV
+136 NTQSLTAKGV

-159 NLTVNKAAHFF
+159 NLTVNKAAQFF

-177 KATQGQIIVTPASA
+177 KATQGQIIVTPASGV
-191 IIEKVEVLASGD
+191 IEKVEVQASGD
-203 YKCLW
+203 YKCWW

-217 TQTFSAGD
+217 TQTFSTGD
-225 FVVCQTFNTGQSRYY
+225 LVVCQTFNTGQTRYY
-240 WRLCTEAGNS
+240 WRLCTEAGSS

-271 LKGDNIVQLGNRTDS
+271 MKGDNIVQLGNRTDT

-366 ISASSGNWMIWD
+366 INGSTGNWMIWD
-378 KDQSK
+378 KASNT
-383 YKDSG
+383 YKDSKIPARGQDG
-388 ISAAGRDGRDGT
+388 IDGT

-462 VAKGQ
+462 PARGQ
-467 DGRDLDPTPYY
+467 DGRDLDPTPIY

-492 NSRINIS
+492 NNRLSLY

-512 SSVSSNNTPANMIQ
+512 SSVSSDNTPANKIQ
-526 YTGGLIAINRE
+526 YSGGLIGINRE
-537 GRFKH
+537 GLFKH
-542 SQTLPYT
+542 TQSLPYT

-557 LLSGDKLVDSY
+557 LLSGDKLVDSF

-579 FSVTDNIKAQVQDTK
+579 FSVTDTIKAQVQDTK

-600 SGRIG
+600 TGRIG

-620 IKTQVQNNKTGLDT
+620 IKTQVQNNKTNLDT

-649 TQKAGSI
+649 TQKADQLKAQVES
-656 EQTVA
+656 TK
-661 GTRTEL
+661 TTTDTEL
-667 DNLKQTT
+667 AKTQREL
-674 TRDINTL
+674 NTL
-681 RQTASETESKV
+681 KQTASETESKI

-710 NGVIDFRQSTPL
+710 NGVIDFRQPTPL
-722 LHTSKDIDGYFYYRS
+722 LHTSKDKDGYIYYRGVTS
-737 IETEQLEAGKKY
+737 ELLEAGKKY
-749 TLQLKSDGRIA
+749 TLQIKSDGVLA
-760 REHKEGQGTKSF
+760 RGHEKQGDKSF

-786 SSNMVSDCVWTFT
+786 SENAESECVWTFT
-799 CPTTDKYQLRLNSY
+799 CPTSDHYILRLNSY
-813 SDGVKYESIKF
+813 SNGVVYESIKF
-824 WDIKVEEGNTV
+824 WDIKLEEGNIA

-840 SSSDLYNYYS
+840 SSSDIYNYYS
-850 RNRVGFDFIENFPN
+850 KNRVGFDFVQNFPN

-874 NHSSDTLT
+874 NHSTDTVT

-905 NSVSLPNGQYLVRF
+905 NSYAIPNGLYLIRF

-926 DVRLFVE
+926 DVRLKVE
-933 IDNKAGTQTPIDY
+933 IDNKDSIQTPIDY
-946 SQPAHIIS
+946 SQPAHMIS
-954 GSEVGRVVEVKDNY
+954 GSEVSRVVEVKDNY

-980 QDTTSNWSISLT
+980 QDTTRDWSISLT
-992 GLKVTRISS
+992 GLKVVRINS
-1001 TESYLSQKAN
+1001 TESYLKQNADK
-1011 SIEAKVRNGDITLD
+1011 IEAKVLNGDIILD
-1025 AKRVKVRNGNT
+1025 AKRVKVKNGNT

-1048 RYIESQEGLF
+1048 RYIESQGGLF

-1082 IHNHGLSSRVDE
+1082 IHNHGLSTRVDE
-1094 TVLKEGIFQSV
+1094 TVLKDGIFQSV
-1105 KLSPYS
+1105 SISPYS
-1111 RDTNLEII
+1111 RDTNINI
-1119 SNSQEAISIASVSN
+1119 VSNSQEAVSISSVSN
-1133 NLEAAISITDGA
+1133 NLDSAITITDGA

-1151 LTRRYKG
+1151 LTRLYKG

-1167 KNVIVTGANDLE
+1167 KNVIVTGASDLE
-1179 NQVIGNQIT
+1179 NQVLGNQGT
-1188 YLQLPDNDLLTKG
+1188 NLQLPDNDLLTKG
-1201 MLGPNPT
+1201 MLSPNPT

-1230 EYIIYKRSS
+1230 EYIIFKRSS
-1239 GRLVISVGDDPRK
+1239 GRLVISVDDDPRK

>member
-1 MIDVVSYAKKKE
+1 MIDIVSYAKKKTGT
-13 SAGSVG
+13 ST
-19 SGVGGGLGG
+19 GGGSIGG
-28 SLNSIL
+28 IGTGQISTP
-34 EPHLLWGQVYDGRHD
+34 EPHVLWGQMYDGRHD
-49 ISGDLRGVGNIE
+49 ISGDLKSEGTITAKGLVGTT
-61 SDGNVSAKSINSQVG
+61 GT
-76 KIDSVTG
+76 IDTVTG
-83 QELRYTTIIG
+83 QELRYTTIRG
-93 GSISATD
+93 SSISATD
-100 STITNLTTQSHTS
+100 STITNLTTTNHTS
-113 QSLTTTNLSSDTG
+113 QSLTTTNLNSDTG
-126 TISDLSTQSH
+126 TITDLSTQTH
-136 NTQTLTAKGV
+136 NTQQLTAKGV

-177 KATQGQIIVTPASA
+177 KATQGQIIVTPASGV
-191 IIEKVEVLASGD
+191 IEKVEVLANGD
-203 YKCLW
+203 YKCWW

-240 WRLCTEAGNS
+240 WRLCTEAGSS

-271 LKGDNIVQLGNRTDS
+271 MKGDNIVQLGNRTDT

-366 ISASSGNWMIWD
+366 IGSGGTWMIWD
-378 KDQSK
+378 KASNT
-383 YKDSG
+383 YKDSKIPARG
-388 ISAAGRDGRDGT
+388 QDGRDGS

-454 IGNTNTQV
+454 IGNTNTNV
-462 VAKGQ
+462 PARGQ

-492 NSRINIS
+492 NNRLNLN
-499 IDLGLIEVVGSSA
+499 IDLGLIEVVGQSA
-512 SSVSSNNTPANMIQ
+512 SSVSSDNTPANKIQ
-526 YTGGLIAINRE
+526 YSGGLIGINKE

-542 SQTLPYT
+542 TQTLPYT

-600 SGRIG
+600 TGRIG
-605 TVENKVTQLTQTADT
+605 TVENKVTQLTQTADQ
-620 IKTQVQNNKTGLDT
+620 IKTQVQSNKTGLDT

-667 DNLKQTT
+667 DNLKNTT

-722 LHTSKDIDGYFYYRS
+722 LHTSKDKDGYFYYRS
-737 IETEQLEAGKKY
+737 VVSEQLIAGKTY
-749 TLQLKSDGRIA
+749 TLQLKSDGVLTRDHV
-760 REHKEGQGTKSF
+760 REGERSY
-772 TVWLCGKSDNLLFT
+772 TVWLCGKTDNLVFT
-786 SSNMVSDCVWTFT
+786 SSNKVGDDCVWTFT
-799 CPTTDKYQLRLNSY
+799 CPTTDTYQLRLNSY
-813 SDGVKYESIKF
+813 GDGTNYESIKF
-824 WDIKVEEGNTV
+824 WDIKLEEGNIV
-835 TGWSP
+835 SGWSP
-840 SSSDLYNYYS
+840 SSDDLYKYYS
-850 RNRVGFDFIENFPN
+850 SNRVGFDFVQNFPN

-874 NHSSDTLT
+874 NHSTDTIR
-882 MSYNVSKA
+882 MVYEIEKA
-890 GGQLQDID
+890 GGSLQDID
-898 YTVLFDS
+898 YTVLFNS
-905 NSVSLPNGQYLVRF
+905 NSTNIPNGRYLVKF
-919 TPYLSAA
+919 KPILSSD
-926 DVRLFVE
+926 DVRLQVE
-933 IDNKAGTQTPIDY
+933 LDNKVAVERPIDY
-946 SQPAHIIS
+946 SMGAIS
-954 GSEVGRVVEVKDNY
+954 GQEVSRVIEVTDNY
-968 LRIYFES
+968 LSIYFES
-975 AHQAG
+975 AFQKE
-980 QDTTSNWSISLT
+980 QDRNRTWWVDIE
-992 GLKVTRISS
+992 GLEVVRVSS
-1001 TESYLSQKAN
+1001 AESYLKQTADL
-1011 SIEAKVRNGDITLD
+1011 IEAKIQSGDIVLD
-1025 AKRVKVRNGNT
+1025 ASRVKVKNGNT

-1042 NGKIKT
+1042 DGKIKT
-1048 RYIESQEGLF
+1048 DYLESKTGIF
-1058 SVSDDG
+1058 SVNKDG
-1064 FYYRG
+1064 FYYKG
-1069 TVKDVENETVETK
+1069 EVSETENETVTTK
-1082 IHNHGLSSRVDE
+1082 IHNHGISSKVGE
-1094 TVLKEGIFQSV
+1094 TKYRDGIYQSV
-1105 KLSPYS
+1105 SLSPYS
-1111 RDTNLEII
+1111 RDTNLEIV
-1119 SNSQEAISIASVSN
+1119 SNSEEAVSISSVSN
-1133 NLEAAISITDGA
+1133 NLQAALKITDGA
-1145 VYGLRA
+1145 VLGLRGQTK
-1151 LTRRYKG
+1151 LYRG
-1158 GNYTLDTYV
+1158 GNHILDTYV
-1167 KNVIVTGANDLE
+1167 KNVIVTGASDVRKQVGE
-1179 NQVIGNQIT
+1179 NLTTN
-1188 YLQLPDNDLLTKG
+1188 LRLPDNETLTRNI
-1201 MLGPNPT
+1201 LEDNPT
-1208 SAERVKY
+1208 SAERIEY
-1215 INKYHQTAENLQAGQ
+1215 INKYHKSPENLQAGQ

-1239 GRLVISVGDDPRK
+1239 GVLVIGVDDVDPRK
-1252 KISIVKYN
+1252 TINILRYSKDKIVIT
-1260 QGNVEVVKS
+1260 KS
-1269 VLFTVNWV
+1269 VTFPNNWV
-1277 GIIKVLYDGQNW
+1277 GVVKVLFDGQDW
-1289 NLYVDSTNY
+1289 NLTVDSVNY

>member
-13 SAGSVG
+13 SAGSGG
-19 SGVGGGLGG
+19 SGASGGIGG
-28 SLNSIL
+28 SQNSTL

-49 ISGDLRGVGNIE
+49 ISGDLLGVGNIE
-61 SDGNVSAKSINSQVG
+61 SDGSVNAKSINTQTG

-100 STITNLTTQSHTS
+100 STITNLTTTSHTS

-126 TISDLSTQSH
+126 TITDLSTQSH

-170 SLSVDEI
+170 ILSVDKI
-177 KATQGQIIVTPASA
+177 KATHGQIIVTPASGV
-191 IIEKVEVLASGD
+191 IEKVEVLASGD
-203 YKCLW
+203 YKCWW

-240 WRLCTEAGNS
+240 WRLCTEAGSS

-271 LKGDNIVQLGNRTDS
+271 MKGDNIVQLGNRTDT

-344 NGKTLESYI
+344 NGKSLEQFI

-366 ISASSGNWMIWD
+366 IGSGGNWMIWD
-378 KDQSK
+378 KASNT
-383 YKDSG
+383 YKDSKIPARG
-388 ISAAGRDGRDGT
+388 QDGRDGT

-437 LKGDAGVT
+437 QKGDAGVT

-454 IGNTNTQV
+454 IGNTNTNV
-462 VAKGQ
+462 PARGQ

-478 KLYDRGGSVAVVDT
+478 KLYDRGGSVAGVDT
-492 NSRINIS
+492 YNRLNLN
-499 IDLGLIEVVGSSA
+499 IDLGLIEVVGQSA
-512 SSVSSNNTPANMIQ
+512 SSISSDNTPANKIQ
-526 YTGGLIAINRE
+526 YNGGLIGINRE
-537 GRFKH
+537 GLFKH

-568 TIPVTVLPSTV
+568 TIPVNVLPSTV
-579 FSVTDNIKAQVQDTK
+579 FSVTDQIKAQVQDTK

-600 SGRIG
+600 TGRIG
-605 TVENKVTQLTQTADT
+605 TVENKVTQLTQTTDT
-620 IKTQVQNNKTGLDT
+620 IKTQVQANKTTLDSIS
-634 VTGKIRQAESSISSL
+634 GKVRQAESSISSI

-722 LHTSKDIDGYFYYRS
+722 LHTSKDKDGYFYYRS
-737 IETEQLEAGKKY
+737 IETEQLVAGKKY
-749 TLQLKSDGRIA
+749 TLKIKSDGVLA
-760 REHKEGQGTKSF
+760 REHKGQGEKSF

-799 CPTTDKYQLRLNSY
+799 CPTTDKYILRLNSY

-840 SSSDLYNYYS
+840 SSSDIYNYYS
-850 RNRVGFDFIENFPN
+850 RNRVGFDFVENFPN

-882 MSYNVSKA
+882 MSYNISKA

-905 NSVSLPNGQYLVRF
+905 NSSTIPNGLYLIRF

-926 DVRLFVE
+926 DVRLLVE
-933 IDNKAGTQTPIDY
+933 IDNKNSTQTIIDY
-946 SQPAHIIS
+946 SQPAHMIS
-954 GSEVGRVVEVKDNY
+954 GSEVSKVIEVKDNY

-980 QDTTSNWSISLT
+980 QDTTRNWSINLT

-1001 TESYLSQKAN
+1001 TESFLKQSADK
-1011 SIEAKVRNGDITLD
+1011 IEAKVLNGDIILD
-1025 AKRVKVRNGNT
+1025 AKRVRVRNGNT

-1048 RYIESQEGLF
+1048 RYIESQGGLF

-1082 IHNHGLSSRVDE
+1082 IHSHGLTTRVDE
-1094 TVLKEGIFQSV
+1094 TIKKEGIYSKV
-1105 KLSPYS
+1105 AISPYS
-1111 RDTNLEII
+1111 RDINLEIV
-1119 SNSQEAISIASVSN
+1119 SNSQTAISISSPSHDPLHNTVALSV
-1133 NLEAAISITDGA
+1133 TDGCVA
-1145 VYGLRA
+1145 GLRYA
-1151 LTRRYKG
+1151 TTYVSSG
-1158 GNYTLDTYV
+1158 TTYLDTYV
-1167 KNVIVTGANDLE
+1167 QNIIVNGETASPPQMTKEGA
-1179 NQVIGNQIT
+1179 GNT
-1188 YLQLPDNDLLTKG
+1188 VLVLPDDDSLSKG
-1201 MLGPNPT
+1201 ELQGDFTT
-1208 SAERVKY
+1208 SDKIAWQK
-1215 INKYHQTAENLQAGQ
+1215 KHGLPPQTLQTGQ
-1230 EYIIYKRSS
+1230 EYRIYKRSKGTIKVVS
-1239 GRLVISVGDDPRK
+1239 NSNYPILYYTSNGIIQGDLVLPANYIGVL
-1252 KISIVKYN
+1252 
-1260 QGNVEVVKS
+1260 S
-1269 VLFTVNWV
+1269 VLF
-1277 GIIKVLYDGQNW
+1277 DGNYW
-1289 NLYVDSTNY
+1289 NIYTNKY

>member
-1 MIDVVSYAKKKE
+1 M
-13 SAGSVG
+13 
-19 SGVGGGLGG
+19 
-28 SLNSIL
+28 
-34 EPHLLWGQVYDGRHD
+34 
-49 ISGDLRGVGNIE
+49 
-61 SDGNVSAKSINSQVG
+61 
-76 KIDSVTG
+76 TG

-100 STITNLTTQSHTS
+100 STITNLTTTNHTS
-113 QSLTTTNLSSDTG
+113 QSLTTTNLNSDTG
-126 TISDLSTQSH
+126 TITDLSTQTH
-136 NTQTLTAKGV
+136 NTQQLTAKGV
-146 DTERLTGKDIVVD
+146 DTERLTGKNIVVD

-203 YKCLW
+203 YRCRW
-208 KNTDNQTTT
+208 KNTDSLTTT
-217 TQTFSAGD
+217 TNTFSTGD

-240 WRLCTEAGNS
+240 WRLCTEAGDS

-271 LKGDNIVQLGNRTDS
+271 MKGDNIVQLGNRTDT

-353 ADRIKLTASGTPY
+353 ADRVRLSQSGTPY
-366 ISASSGNWMIWD
+366 IGSSGNWMIFD
-378 KDQSK
+378 KDQNK

-388 ISAAGRDGRDGT
+388 ISAAGRDGQDGN
-400 TPQIKNGTWWIGGTD
+400 TPFIKSGVWWVGNTNTGISAVG
-415 TRIPAQGSKGEK
+415 Q
-427 GEKGDKGDQG
+427 KGDKGD
-437 LKGDAGVT
+437 KGDRGEKGERGSDGLS
-445 PRIVDNVWW
+445 PRIVENFWW
-454 IGNTNTQV
+454 VGNTNTNV
-462 VAKGQ
+462 PARGQ

-492 NSRINIS
+492 YNRLSLN

-512 SSVSSNNTPANMIQ
+512 SSVASDNTPANKIQ
-526 YTGGLIAINRE
+526 YNGGLIGINRE

-549 GQTTFTFN
+549 GQTTYTFN
-557 LLSGDKLVDSY
+557 LLSGDKLVDSF
-568 TIPVTVLPSTV
+568 TIPVTLLPSTV

-600 SGRIG
+600 TGRIG

-649 TQKAGSI
+649 TQKAGRI
-656 EQTVA
+656 EQSVT
-661 GTRTEL
+661 GTRAEL
-667 DNLKQTT
+667 DSFKNTT

-710 NGVIDFRQSTPL
+710 NGVIDFRQPTPL
-722 LHTSKDIDGYFYYRS
+722 LHTSKDKDGYFYYRS
-737 IETEQLEAGKKY
+737 IETEQLIAGKKY
-749 TLQLKSDGRIA
+749 TLQLKSDGVLA
-760 REHKEGQGTKSF
+760 REHKGQGTKSF

-786 SSNMVSDCVWTFT
+786 SANSVGDCVWTFT

-824 WDIKVEEGNTV
+824 WDIKVEEGNIV
-835 TGWSP
+835 SGWSP

-850 RNRVGFDFIENFPN
+850 INRVGFDFVQNFPN

-874 NHSSDTLT
+874 NHSTDTVT
-882 MSYNVSKA
+882 MTYNVSKA

-905 NSVSLPNGQYLVRF
+905 NSYAIPNGQYLVRF

-926 DVRLFVE
+926 DVRLLVE
-933 IDNKAGTQTPIDY
+933 IDNKESIQTPIDY
-946 SQPAHIIS
+946 SQPANVIS
-954 GSEVGRVVEVKDNY
+954 GSEVSRVVEVKDNY

-980 QDTTSNWSISLT
+980 QDTTRDWSIALT
-992 GLKVTRISS
+992 GLKVVRINS
-1001 TESYLSQKAN
+1001 TESYLKQSADK
-1011 SIEAKVRNGDITLD
+1011 IEAKVLNGDIILD
-1025 AKRVKVRNGNT
+1025 AKKVKIKNGNT

-1048 RYIESQEGLF
+1048 RYIESPTGIYKVGE
-1058 SVSDDG
+1058 DG
-1064 FYYRG
+1064 FYYQG
-1069 TVKDVENETVETK
+1069 TVKDVDNETVETK
-1082 IHNHGLSSRVDE
+1082 IHSHGLTTRVDE
-1094 TVLKEGIFQSV
+1094 TIKKEGIYSKV
-1105 KLSPYS
+1105 AISPYS
-1111 RDTNLEII
+1111 RDINLEIV
-1119 SNSQEAISIASVSN
+1119 SNSQTAISISSPSHDPLHNTVALSV
-1133 NLEAAISITDGA
+1133 TDGCVA
-1145 VYGLRA
+1145 GM
-1151 LTRRYKG
+1151 RYATTYVSSG
-1158 GNYTLDTYV
+1158 TTYLDTYV
-1167 KNVIVTGANDLE
+1167 QNIIVNGETANPPQMTKEGA
-1179 NQVIGNQIT
+1179 GNT
-1188 YLQLPDNDLLTKG
+1188 VLVLPDDDSLSKG
-1201 MLGPNPT
+1201 ELQGDFTT
-1208 SAERVKY
+1208 SDKIAWQK
-1215 INKYHQTAENLQAGQ
+1215 KHGLPPQTLQTGQ
-1230 EYIIYKRSS
+1230 EYRIYKRSKGTIKVVS
-1239 GRLVISVGDDPRK
+1239 NSNYPILYYTGNGIIQGDLVLPANYIGVL
-1252 KISIVKYN
+1252 
-1260 QGNVEVVKS
+1260 S
-1269 VLFTVNWV
+1269 VLF
-1277 GIIKVLYDGQNW
+1277 DGNYW
-1289 NLYVDSTNY
+1289 NIYTNKY

>member
-13 SAGSVG
+13 SVGSGG

-28 SLNSIL
+28 SLNSTL
-34 EPHLLWGQVYDGRHD
+34 EPHILWGQVYDGRHD
-49 ISGDLRGVGNIE
+49 ISGDLLGVGNIE
-61 SDGNVSAKSINSQVG
+61 SDGSISAKGINSQTG

-100 STITNLTTQSHTS
+100 SNITNLTTTSHTS
-113 QSLTTTNLSSDTG
+113 QSLTTTNLNSDTG
-126 TISDLSTQSH
+126 TITDLSTQSH
-136 NTQTLTAKGV
+136 NTQQLTAKGV

-177 KATQGQIIVTPASA
+177 KATQGQIIVTPASGV
-191 IIEKVEVLASGD
+191 IEKVEVLTSGD
-203 YKCLW
+203 YRCLW

-217 TQTFSAGD
+217 TQTFSTGD

-271 LKGDNIVQLGNRTDS
+271 MKGDNIVQLGNRTDT

-344 NGKTLESYI
+344 NGKALESYI

-366 ISASSGNWMIWD
+366 
-378 KDQSK
+378 
-383 YKDSG
+383 
-388 ISAAGRDGRDGT
+388 
-400 TPQIKNGTWWIGGTD
+400 
-415 TRIPAQGSKGEK
+415 
-427 GEKGDKGDQG
+427 
-437 LKGDAGVT
+437 
-445 PRIVDNVWW
+445 
-454 IGNTNTQV
+454 
-462 VAKGQ
+462 
-467 DGRDLDPTPYY
+467 Y
-478 KLYDRGGSVAVVDT
+478 KLYDRGGSIAVVDT
-492 NSRINIS
+492 NNRLSLN
-499 IDLGLIEVVGSSA
+499 IDLGLIKVEGQSA
-512 SSVSSNNTPANMIQ
+512 SSVSSDNTPANKIQ
-526 YTGGLIAINRE
+526 YNGGLIAINRE

-579 FSVTDNIKAQVQDTK
+579 FSVTDQIKAQVQDTK

-600 SGRIG
+600 TGRIG

-620 IKTQVQNNKTGLDT
+620 IKTQVQTNKTNLDT

-667 DNLKQTT
+667 DNLRQTT
-674 TRDINTL
+674 TRDFNTL

-722 LHTSKDIDGYFYYRS
+722 LHTSKDKDGYFYYRS
-737 IETEQLEAGKKY
+737 VETEQLEAGKKY
-749 TLQLKSDGRIA
+749 TLQLKSDGVLA
-760 REHKEGQGTKSF
+760 RGHEKQGDKSF

-786 SSNMVSDCVWTFT
+786 SSNMESNCVWTFT
-799 CPTTDKYQLRLNSY
+799 CPTTDHYILRLNSY
-813 SDGVKYESIKF
+813 SDGVKYESIKY
-824 WDIKVEEGNTV
+824 WDIKVEEGNIA

-850 RNRVGFDFIENFPN
+850 RNRVGFDFVQNFPN

-874 NHSSDTLT
+874 NHSNDTLT
-882 MSYNVSKA
+882 MSYNVSRA

-905 NSVSLPNGQYLVRF
+905 NSVNLPNGQYLVRF

-926 DVRLFVE
+926 DVRLLVE

-946 SQPAHIIS
+946 TQPAHIIS
-954 GSEVGRVVEVKDNY
+954 GSEVSRVVEVKDNY

-980 QDTTSNWSISLT
+980 QDTTRDWSIALT
-992 GLKVTRISS
+992 GLKVVRINS
-1001 TESYLSQKAN
+1001 TESYLKQSADL
-1011 SIEAKVRNGDITLD
+1011 IEAKVRDGNIILD

-1082 IHNHGLSSRVDE
+1082 IHNHGLSTRVDE

-1111 RDTNLEII
+1111 RDTNLDII
-1119 SNSQEAISIASVSN
+1119 SNSEEAISISSVSN

-1145 VYGLRA
+1145 VYGLRN
-1151 LTRRYKG
+1151 LTRRYKA
-1158 GNYTLDTYV
+1158 GNHTLDTFV
-1167 KNVIVTGANDLE
+1167 KNVIVTGASDLE
-1179 NQVIGNQIT
+1179 NQIQGNQIT
-1188 YLQLPDNDLLTKG
+1188 YLQLPDNELLTKG

-1215 INKYHQTAENLQAGQ
+1215 INKYHSLPENLQAGQ

-1239 GRLVISVGDDPRK
+1239 GRLEISVDTDPRK
-1252 KISIVKYN
+1252 NASIVKYN
-1260 QGNVEVVKS
+1260 QGNVEIVKS
-1269 VLFTVNWV
+1269 VNFPVNWV

>member
-13 SAGSVG
+13 SVG
-19 SGVGGGLGG
+19 SGGSGAGGGIGG
-28 SLNSIL
+28 SQNSTL

-49 ISGDLRGVGNIE
+49 ISGDLVGVGNIE
-61 SDGNVSAKSINSQVG
+61 SDGSISAKSINTQTG

-93 GSISATD
+93 GNVSATD

-113 QSLTTTNLSSDTG
+113 QSLTTTNLNSDTG
-126 TISDLSTQSH
+126 TITDLSTQSH
-136 NTQTLTAKGV
+136 NTQQLTAKGV

-170 SLSVDEI
+170 SLSIDEI
-177 KATQGQIIVTPASA
+177 KATQGQIIVTPASSV
-191 IIEKVEVLASGD
+191 IEKVEVLASGD
-203 YKCLW
+203 YKCWW
-208 KNTDNQTTT
+208 KNTDSLTTT

-240 WRLCTEAGNS
+240 WRLCTEAGGS

-271 LKGDNIVQLGNRTDS
+271 MKGDNIVQLGNRTDT

-366 ISASSGNWMIWD
+366 IGSGGTWMIWD
-378 KDQSK
+378 KASNT
-383 YKDSG
+383 YKDSKIPARG
-388 ISAAGRDGRDGT
+388 QDGRDGT

-437 LKGDAGVT
+437 QKGDQGES
-445 PRIVDNVWW
+445 PRIVNNVWW

-462 VAKGQ
+462 VARGQ

-492 NSRINIS
+492 NYRINLN
-499 IDLGLIEVVGSSA
+499 IDLGLIEVEGSSA
-512 SSVSSNNTPANMIQ
+512 SSVSSDNTPANKIQ
-526 YTGGLIAINRE
+526 YYGGLIAINRE

-579 FSVTDNIKAQVQDTK
+579 FSVTDQIKAQVQDTK

-600 SGRIG
+600 TGRVG

-620 IKTQVQNNKTGLDT
+620 IKTQVQNNKTNLDT
-634 VTGKIRQAESSISSL
+634 VTGKLGRAESSISSL

-667 DNLKQTT
+667 DNLQKTT
-674 TRDINTL
+674 TRDFNTL

-710 NGVIDFRQSTPL
+710 NGVIDFRQPTPL
-722 LHTSKDIDGYFYYRS
+722 LHTSKDKDGYIYYRGVTS
-737 IETEQLEAGKKY
+737 ELLEAGKKY
-749 TLQLKSDGRIA
+749 TLQLKSDGVLA
-760 REHKEGQGTKSF
+760 REHKEGQGSKSF

-799 CPTTDKYQLRLNSY
+799 CPTTDKYILRLNSY

-824 WDIKVEEGNTV
+824 WDIKLEEGNIV
-835 TGWSP
+835 SGWSP

-850 RNRVGFDFIENFPN
+850 INRVGFDFVQNFPN

-874 NHSSDTLT
+874 NHSTDTVT
-882 MSYNVSKA
+882 MTYNISKA

-905 NSVSLPNGQYLVRF
+905 NSYAIPNGLYLVLF

-926 DVRLFVE
+926 DVRLLVE
-933 IDNKAGTQTPIDY
+933 IDNKESIQTPIDY
-946 SQPAHIIS
+946 SQPANVIS
-954 GSEVGRVVEVKDNY
+954 GSEVSRVVEVKDNY

-980 QDTTSNWSISLT
+980 QDTTRDWSIALT
-992 GLKVTRISS
+992 GLKVVRVNS
-1001 TESYLSQKAN
+1001 TESYLKQSADK
-1011 SIEAKVRNGDITLD
+1011 IEAKVLNGDIILD
-1025 AKRVKVRNGNT
+1025 AKRVKIKNGNT

-1048 RYIESQEGLF
+1048 RYIESQGGLF

-1069 TVKDVENETVETK
+1069 TVKDVDNETVETK
-1082 IHNHGLSSRVDE
+1082 IHSHGLTTRVDE
-1094 TVLKEGIFQSV
+1094 TIKKEGIYSKV
-1105 KLSPYS
+1105 AISPYS
-1111 RDTNLEII
+1111 RDINLDIV
-1119 SNSQEAISIASVSN
+1119 SNSQTAISISSPSHDPLHNTVALSV
-1133 NLEAAISITDGA
+1133 TDGCVA
-1145 VYGLRA
+1145 GLRYA
-1151 LTRRYKG
+1151 TTYVSSG
-1158 GNYTLDTYV
+1158 TTYLDTYV
-1167 KNVIVTGANDLE
+1167 QNIIVNGETASPPQMTKEGA
-1179 NQVIGNQIT
+1179 GNT
-1188 YLQLPDNDLLTKG
+1188 VLVLPDDDSLSKG
-1201 MLGPNPT
+1201 ELQGDFTT
-1208 SAERVKY
+1208 SDKIAWQK
-1215 INKYHQTAENLQAGQ
+1215 KHGLPPQTLQTGQ
-1230 EYIIYKRSS
+1230 EYRIYKRSKGTIKVVS
-1239 GRLVISVGDDPRK
+1239 NSNYPILYYTSNGIIQGDLVLPANYIGVL
-1252 KISIVKYN
+1252 
-1260 QGNVEVVKS
+1260 S
-1269 VLFTVNWV
+1269 VLF
-1277 GIIKVLYDGQNW
+1277 DGNYW
-1289 NLYVDSTNY
+1289 NIYTNKY

>member
-13 SAGSVG
+13 SVGSGG

-28 SLNSIL
+28 SLNSTL

-49 ISGDLRGVGNIE
+49 ISGDLLGVGNIE
-61 SDGNVSAKSINSQVG
+61 SDGSISAKAINTQIG

-100 STITNLTTQSHTS
+100 STITNLTTTSHTS
-113 QSLTTTNLSSDTG
+113 QSLTTTNLYSDTG
-126 TISDLSTQSH
+126 TLTDLSTQTH
-136 NTQTLTAKGV
+136 NTQQLTAKGV
-146 DTERLTGKDIVVD
+146 EVSERLTGKDIVVD
-159 NLTVNKAAHFF
+159 NLTVLKAAHFF
-170 SLSVDEI
+170 SLSIDEI

-203 YKCLW
+203 YRCLW

-217 TQTFSAGD
+217 TQTFNAGD
-225 FVVCQTFNTGQSRYY
+225 LVVCQTFNTGQSRYY
-240 WRLCTEAGNS
+240 WRLCTEAGSS

-271 LKGDNIVQLGNRTDS
+271 MKGDNIVQLGNRTDT

-338 GEFRVD
+338 GEFKVD

-366 ISASSGNWMIWD
+366 IGNNNNWWIWD

-388 ISAAGRDGRDGT
+388 ISAAGRNGQDGL
-400 TPQIKNGTWWIGGTD
+400 TPRIVNNVWWIGNTNTG
-415 TRIPAQGSKGEK
+415 ISAVGQ
-427 GEKGDKGDQG
+427 KGDKGDRGEKGDQG

-454 IGNTNTQV
+454 IGNTNTNV
-462 VAKGQ
+462 PARGQ
-467 DGRDLDPTPYY
+467 DGRDLDPTPNF
-478 KLYDRGGSVAVVDT
+478 KLYDWGGSVAVVDT
-492 NSRINIS
+492 NNRLNLN
-499 IDLGLIEVVGSSA
+499 IDLGLIEVLGQSA
-512 SSVSSNNTPANMIQ
+512 SSVSSDNTPANKIQ
-526 YTGGLIAINRE
+526 YSGGLIGINRE

-542 SQTLPYT
+542 TQTLPYT

-579 FSVTDNIKAQVQDTK
+579 FSVTDQIKAQVQDTK
-594 QSINNV
+594 QGINNV
-600 SGRIG
+600 TGRIG

-620 IKTQVQNNKTGLDT
+620 IKTQVQNNKTDLDT
-634 VTGKIRQAESSISSL
+634 VTGKLGRAESSISSL

-667 DNLKQTT
+667 DNLQKTT

-710 NGVIDFRQSTPL
+710 NGVIDFRQPTPL
-722 LHTSKDIDGYFYYRS
+722 LHTSKDKDGYFYYRGVTS
-737 IETEQLEAGKKY
+737 ELLEAGKKY
-749 TLQLKSDGRIA
+749 TLQLKSDGVLA
-760 REHKEGQGTKSF
+760 RGHEKQGDKSF

-786 SSNMVSDCVWTFT
+786 SENAESECVWTFT
-799 CPTTDKYQLRLNSY
+799 CPTTDHYILRLNSY

-824 WDIKVEEGNTV
+824 WDIKLEEGNIV
-835 TGWSP
+835 SGWSP

-850 RNRVGFDFIENFPN
+850 RNRVGFDFVQNFPN

-874 NHSSDTLT
+874 NHSTDTLT
-882 MSYNVSKA
+882 MSYNISKA

-905 NSVSLPNGQYLVRF
+905 NSSAIPNGQYLVRF

-926 DVRLFVE
+926 DVRLLVE

-954 GSEVGRVVEVKDNY
+954 GSEVSRVVEVKDNY

-980 QDTTSNWSISLT
+980 QDTTRDWSIALT
-992 GLKVTRISS
+992 GLKVVRINS
-1001 TESYLSQKAN
+1001 TESYLKQSADK
-1011 SIEAKVRNGDITLD
+1011 IEAKVLNGDLILD
-1025 AKRVKVRNGNT
+1025 AKKVKIKNGNT

-1048 RYIESQEGLF
+1048 RYIESQGGLF

-1082 IHNHGLSSRVDE
+1082 IHNHGLSTRVDE
-1094 TVLKEGIFQSV
+1094 TIKKEGIYSKV
-1105 KLSPYS
+1105 AISPYS
-1111 RDTNLEII
+1111 RDINLDIV
-1119 SNSQEAISIASVSN
+1119 SNSQTAISISSPSHDPLHNTVALSV
-1133 NLEAAISITDGA
+1133 TDGCVA
-1145 VYGLRA
+1145 GM
-1151 LTRRYKG
+1151 RYATTYVSSG
-1158 GNYTLDTYV
+1158 TTYLDTYV
-1167 KNVIVTGANDLE
+1167 QNIIVNGETASPPQMTKEGA
-1179 NQVIGNQIT
+1179 GNT
-1188 YLQLPDNDLLTKG
+1188 VLVLPDDDSLSKG
-1201 MLGPNPT
+1201 ELQGDFTT
-1208 SAERVKY
+1208 SDKIAWQK
-1215 INKYHQTAENLQAGQ
+1215 KHGLPPQTLQTGQ
-1230 EYIIYKRSS
+1230 EYRIYKRSKGTIKVVS
-1239 GRLVISVGDDPRK
+1239 NSNYPILYYTSNGIIQGDLVLPANYIGVL
-1252 KISIVKYN
+1252 
-1260 QGNVEVVKS
+1260 S
-1269 VLFTVNWV
+1269 VLF
-1277 GIIKVLYDGQNW
+1277 DGNYW
-1289 NLYVDSTNY
+1289 NIYTNKY

>member
-1 MIDVVSYAKKKE
+1 MIDIVSYAKKKE
-13 SAGSVG
+13 SAGSGG

-28 SLNSIL
+28 SQNSTL

-49 ISGDLRGVGNIE
+49 ISGDLLGVGNIE
-61 SDGNVSAKSINSQVG
+61 SDGSISAKAINTQTG

-93 GSISATD
+93 ENVSATD
-100 STITNLTTQSHTS
+100 STITNLTTTSHTS
-113 QSLTTTNLSSDTG
+113 QSLTTTNLNSDTG
-126 TISDLSTQSH
+126 TITDLSTQSH
-136 NTQTLTAKGV
+136 NTQQLTAKGV
-146 DTERLTGKDIVVD
+146 ETERLTGKDIVVD

-203 YKCLW
+203 YKCWW

-217 TQTFSAGD
+217 TQTFNAGD

-240 WRLCTEAGNS
+240 WRLCTEAGSS

-271 LKGDNIVQLGNRTDS
+271 MKGDNIVQLGNRTDP

-296 YNTGYLDKTVVAPSI
+296 FNSTYLDKTVVAPSI

-366 ISASSGNWMIWD
+366 IGSGGTWMIWD
-378 KDQSK
+378 KASNT
-383 YKDSG
+383 YKDSKIPARG
-388 ISAAGRDGRDGT
+388 QDGRDGT

-437 LKGDAGVT
+437 LKGDQGVT

-454 IGNTNTQV
+454 IGNTNTNV
-462 VAKGQ
+462 PARGQ
-467 DGRDLDPTPYY
+467 DGRDLDPTTYY

-492 NSRINIS
+492 NNRLNLN
-499 IDLGLIEVVGSSA
+499 IDLGLIEVVGQSA
-512 SSVSSNNTPANMIQ
+512 SSISSDNTPANKIQ
-526 YTGGLIAINRE
+526 YNGGLIGINRE

-542 SQTLPYT
+542 SQELPYT

-557 LLSGDKLVDSY
+557 LLCGDKLVDSY

-579 FSVTDNIKAQVQDTK
+579 FSVTDQIKAQVQDTK

-600 SGRIG
+600 TGRIG

-620 IKTQVQNNKTGLDT
+620 IKTQVQNNKTNLDT
-634 VTGKIRQAESSISSL
+634 VTGKLGRAESSISSL

-722 LHTSKDIDGYFYYRS
+722 LHTSKDKDGYFYYRGVES
-737 IETEQLEAGKKY
+737 ELLEAGKKY
-749 TLQLKSDGRIA
+749 TLQLKSDGVLA
-760 REHKEGQGTKSF
+760 RGHERQGDKSF

-799 CPTTDKYQLRLNSY
+799 CPTTDHYILRLNSY
-813 SDGVKYESIKF
+813 SDGVKYESIKY

-840 SSSDLYNYYS
+840 SSSDIYNYYS
-850 RNRVGFDFIENFPN
+850 RNRVGFDFVQNFPN

-874 NHSSDTLT
+874 NHSTDTLT
-882 MSYNVSKA
+882 MSYNISKA

-905 NSVSLPNGQYLVRF
+905 NSSAIPNGLYLIRF

-926 DVRLFVE
+926 DVRLLVE
-933 IDNKAGTQTPIDY
+933 IDNKNSTQTPIDY
-946 SQPAHIIS
+946 SQPAHMIS
-954 GSEVGRVVEVKDNY
+954 GNEVSRIIEVKDNY
-968 LRIYFES
+968 FRIYFES

-980 QDTTSNWSISLT
+980 QDTTRNWSIALT
-992 GLKVTRISS
+992 GLKVVRINS
-1001 TESYLSQKAN
+1001 TESYLKQSADK
-1011 SIEAKVRNGDITLD
+1011 IEAKVRDGDIILD
-1025 AKRVKVRNGNT
+1025 AKRVKVKNGNT

-1048 RYIESQEGLF
+1048 RYIESPTGIYKVGE
-1058 SVSDDG
+1058 DG
-1064 FYYRG
+1064 FYYQG

-1082 IHNHGLSSRVDE
+1082 IHNHGLTTRVDE
-1094 TVLKEGIFQSV
+1094 TIKKEGIYSKV
-1105 KLSPYS
+1105 AISPYS
-1111 RDTNLEII
+1111 RDINLEIV
-1119 SNSQEAISIASVSN
+1119 SNSQTAISISSPSHDPLHNTVALSV
-1133 NLEAAISITDGA
+1133 TDGCVA
-1145 VYGLRA
+1145 GM
-1151 LTRRYKG
+1151 RYATTYVSSG
-1158 GNYTLDTYV
+1158 TTYLDTYV
-1167 KNVIVTGANDLE
+1167 QNIIVNGETASPPQMTKEGA
-1179 NQVIGNQIT
+1179 GNT
-1188 YLQLPDNDLLTKG
+1188 VLVLPDDDSLSKG
-1201 MLGPNPT
+1201 ELQGDFTT
-1208 SAERVKY
+1208 SDKIAWQK
-1215 INKYHQTAENLQAGQ
+1215 KHGLPPQTLQTGQ
-1230 EYIIYKRSS
+1230 EYRIYKRSKGTIKVVS
-1239 GRLVISVGDDPRK
+1239 NSNYPILYYTSNGIIQGDLVLPANYIGVL
-1252 KISIVKYN
+1252 
-1260 QGNVEVVKS
+1260 S
-1269 VLFTVNWV
+1269 VLF
-1277 GIIKVLYDGQNW
+1277 DGNYW
-1289 NLYVDSTNY
+1289 NIYTNKY

>member
-13 SAGSVG
+13 SAGSGG
-19 SGVGGGLGG
+19 SGAGGGLGG
-28 SLNSIL
+28 GQISTP

-49 ISGDLRGVGNIE
+49 ISGDLREVGNIE
-61 SDGNVSAKSINSQVG
+61 SDGSISAKAINTQAG

-100 STITNLTTQSHTS
+100 STITNLTTTSHTS
-113 QSLTTTNLSSDTG
+113 QSLTTTNLNSDTG
-126 TISDLSTQSH
+126 TITDLTSQSH

-146 DTERLTGKDIVVD
+146 DTDRLTGKDIVVD

-203 YKCLW
+203 YRCWW
-208 KNTDNQTTT
+208 KNTDNLTTT
-217 TQTFSAGD
+217 TQTFNAGD
-225 FVVCQTFNTGQSRYY
+225 LVVCQTFNTGQSRYY
-240 WRLCTEAGNS
+240 WRLCTEAGSS

-271 LKGDNIVQLGNRTDS
+271 MKGDNIVQLGNRVDD
-286 TRQAAIIISA
+286 TRRAAIIISA

-338 GEFRVD
+338 GEFRID
-344 NGKTLESYI
+344 NGKTLENYI

-366 ISASSGNWMIWD
+366 IGSGGTWMIWD
-378 KDQSK
+378 KASNT
-383 YKDSG
+383 YKDSKIPARG
-388 ISAAGRDGRDGT
+388 QDGRDGT

-437 LKGDAGVT
+437 QKGDQGVT

-454 IGNTNTQV
+454 IGNTNTNV
-462 VAKGQ
+462 PARGQ

-478 KLYDRGGSVAVVDT
+478 KIYDRGGSVAVVGT
-492 NSRINIS
+492 NNKLTLN
-499 IDLGLIEVVGSSA
+499 IDLGLIEVVGQSA
-512 SSVSSNNTPANMIQ
+512 SSVSSDNTPANMIR
-526 YTGGLIAINRE
+526 YYGGLIGINRE

-542 SQTLPYT
+542 SQELPYT

-579 FSVTDNIKAQVQDTK
+579 FSVTDQIKAQVQDTK

-600 SGRIG
+600 TGRIG

-620 IKTQVQNNKTGLDT
+620 IKTQVQNNKANLDT

-656 EQTVA
+656 EQSVV
-661 GTRTEL
+661 GTRTEI
-667 DNLKQTT
+667 DNLRQTT

-722 LHTSKDIDGYFYYRS
+722 LHTSKDKDGYFYYRS
-737 IETEQLEAGKKY
+737 IETEQLVAGKKY
-749 TLQLKSDGRIA
+749 TLQLKSDGVLA
-760 REHKEGQGTKSF
+760 REHKGQGNKSF

-786 SSNMVSDCVWTFT
+786 SANMVSDCVWTFT

-813 SDGVKYESIKF
+813 SDGVKYESLKF

-840 SSSDLYNYYS
+840 SSSDIYNYYS
-850 RNRVGFDFIENFPN
+850 RNRVGFDFVQNFPN

-882 MSYNVSKA
+882 MSYNISKA

-905 NSVSLPNGQYLVRF
+905 NSSNLPNGLYLIRF

-926 DVRLFVE
+926 DVRLLVE
-933 IDNKAGTQTPIDY
+933 IDNKNSTQTPIDY
-946 SQPAHIIS
+946 SQPAHMIS
-954 GSEVGRVVEVKDNY
+954 GNEVSKVIEVKDNY

-992 GLKVTRISS
+992 GLKVTRINS
-1001 TESYLSQKAN
+1001 TESFLKQSADK
-1011 SIEAKVRNGDITLD
+1011 IEAKVRDGDIILD

-1042 NGKIKT
+1042 DGKIKT
-1048 RYIESQEGLF
+1048 RYIESQEVLF

-1082 IHNHGLSSRVDE
+1082 IHNHGLSTRVDE

-1105 KLSPYS
+1105 SISPYS
-1111 RDTNLEII
+1111 RDTNIDI
-1119 SNSQEAISIASVSN
+1119 VSNSQEAVSIASVSN

-1145 VYGLRA
+1145 VYGLRN

-1167 KNVIVTGANDLE
+1167 KNVIVTGASDLE
-1179 NQVIGNQIT
+1179 NQIQGNQIT

-1215 INKYHQTAENLQAGQ
+1215 INKYHSTPENLQAGQ

-1239 GRLVISVGDDPRK
+1239 GRLELSVDTDPRK
-1252 KISIVKYN
+1252 KASIVKYN

-1269 VLFTVNWV
+1269 ATFPVNWV